1 MMKRNLNTSYR
12 LVWNEVLGA
21 FVVVSEL
28 AKAKGKR
35 STAVL
40 ALAVAGLVASPAALA
55 DDATD
60 NISTIVAG
68 DVASNTVISNHD
80 TQLVFGTAN
89 NTVINTGQEYGDDD
103 DANSGGQF
111 VQTGGVANQTT
122 INANGLQGVLTGGSA
137 TDTTVNSGAGQSVH
151 GQATN
156 TVLNSGAQWV
166 HSGGSV
172 FGTVINEGG
181 YQLVKAG
188 AQASGTVVNT
198 GAQGGPDAENSDGMF
213 VAGTATDTTINANGR
228 QIIAAGGLATST
240 VIKADGDQSVHGS
253 AINTLLEGGFQYVH
267 EGARAEGT
275 VISQNGWQVVKNGAT
290 ATDTT
295 ILNGTGTEVANG
307 NSASS
312 QSVQAGGSALNTTIG
327 DDSPSGELLTDL
339 SYQMVDGGRAEN
351 TTINNGGVQSVFA
364 GGTAIGSVVNRGGRL
379 EVSIWQDEPVA
390 GKTAV
395 AGSANNVTVEA
406 DGILS
411 VDAGTSATDVVIK
424 QGGALWAT
432 TDSTVTGTNSL
443 GDFFIDGTTHIA
455 TNVLLENGGRLDVP
469 GNGIA
474 DTTTVNQGGI
484 LAVATGGKAQNIVMH
499 DGGVLIADTGATV
512 SGTNTTGAFGID
524 GATGKA
530 SNLRLDNGS
539 QFTVLGNGS
548 ADNTTVGAGS
558 TLNVVQGGTLT
569 GTTTFGDGASLT
581 GSATNSGQ
589 LHFSNGN
596 AAISGS
602 VSGDGQLLKEG
613 NGTLTVSNGTLSQ
626 SQVTLNQGTL
636 ALNNAIINSDIIAQ
650 SGTQVRL
657 TGNSVMNGAID
668 PTDVT
673 LDSAASWNIQ
683 RGAAVKSV
691 LDNLDN
697 AGTISFTPA
706 TGSQFVPETLTVTN
720 LTGRNGTINMSIRL
734 DDPAFP
740 TDMLVIDGG
749 QATGKTWLNFTH
761 TGDAGLGLATTGNG
775 IKVVDAIN
783 GATTEAG
790 AFALGRKLQAGAY
803 NYTLSHGSADE
814 NWYLTS
820 EAGYRAEVAL
830 YASLFAQSMD
840 YDRALAGTYS
850 QRSSAVNDQGI
861 WGRIQ
866 GGHTG
871 RDGNGGI
878 AQGDTPE
885 SSGSYGF
892 MQLGGDLFKHDT
904 GTLSLTTGLYGAVG
918 QSSVDVKNDD
928 RSAAGSVRDTV
939 YSIGGYL
946 TAVHDASGLWADIVA
961 QGSRHS
967 LKANSSDNHFDT
979 DGTGWLASVETG
991 LPFNISQGLVLEPQ
1005 LQYVW
1010 QGLSLDDGHDN
1021 GGYVNFGDGSAQH
1034 VRAGIRFG
1042 SSSEMDFGQG
1052 TSAVTGFADSMKRS
1066 ASELPVNWWVR
1077 PSVIRTFSSDGD
1089 MSMGTATAGSNV
1101 SFTPSQKGTSLDL
1114 QAGIDARVR
1123 QNVTLGVQGGY
1134 TRSVSGNSVDG
1145 YNGQA
1150 TLKVT
1155 F

>member
-40 ALAVAGLVASPAALA
+40 ALAVAGLVASPSALA
-55 DDATD
+55 DDAPG
-60 NISTIVAG
+60 NISTVAAG

-80 TQLVFGTAN
+80 TQLVSGTAN
-89 NTVINTGQEYGDDD
+89 NTVINTGQEYGDDEE
-103 DANSGGQF
+103 ANSGGQF

-122 INANGLQGVLTGGSA
+122 INGNGLQGVLAGGSA
-137 TDTTVNSGAGQSVH
+137 TDTTVNSGGGQSVH
-151 GQATN
+151 GQATD
-156 TVLNSGAQWV
+156 TVLNGGAQWV
-166 HSGGSV
+166 HNGGSV
-172 FGTVINEGG
+172 SGTVINEGG

-188 AQASGTVVNT
+188 AQATGNVINT

-228 QIIAAGGLATST
+228 QIIAAGGLTTGT
-240 VIKADGDQSVHGS
+240 VIKAGGDQSVHGS
-253 AINTLLEGGFQYVH
+253 ANTTRLDGGNQYVH
-267 EGARAEGT
+267 AGASATDT
-275 VISQNGWQVVKNGAT
+275 VINAGGWQVVKSGAT
-290 ATDTT
+290 ADNTTVNTDGK
-295 ILNGTGTEVANG
+295 LQV
-307 NSASS
+307 S
-312 QSVQAGGSALNTTIG
+312 AGGNAT
-327 DDSPSGELLTDL
+327 
-339 SYQMVDGGRAEN
+339 
-351 TTINNGGVQSVFA
+351 
-364 GGTAIGSVVNRGGRL
+364 
-379 EVSIWQDEPVA
+379 
-390 GKTAV
+390 
-395 AGSANNVTVEA
+395 NVTQNTGGALVTN
-406 DGILS
+406 
-411 VDAGTSATDVVIK
+411 TSATV
-424 QGGALWAT
+424 
-432 TDSTVTGTNSL
+432 SGTNSL
-443 GDFFIDGTTHIA
+443 GNFSVDAATASA
-455 TNVLLENGGRLDVP
+455 TNVLLENGGRLDVL
-469 GNGIA
+469 GNGSA

-484 LAVATGGKAQNIVMH
+484 LAVSSGGKAQNIVIH

-512 SGTNTTGAFGID
+512 SGTNTSGAFGID

-558 TLNVVQGGTLT
+558 TLNVAQGGTLT
-569 GTTTFGDGASLT
+569 GTTSFGDGASLT
-581 GSATNSGQ
+581 GNATNSGQ
-589 LHFSNGN
+589 LYFNNGN
-596 AAISGS
+596 AAINGS

-613 NGTLTVSNGTLSQ
+613 TGTLTVSNGTLSQ
-626 SQVTLNQGTL
+626 SQVNLKQGAL

-673 LDSAASWNIQ
+673 LDSGARWNIQ

-691 LDNLDN
+691 LDKLDN
-697 AGTISFTPA
+697 AGTISFAPA
-706 TGSQFVPETLTVTN
+706 PANSPFVPETLTVTN
-720 LTGRNGTINMSIRL
+720 LTGRNGTINLSIRL
-734 DDPAFP
+734 DDPTFP
-740 TDMLVIDGG
+740 TDRLVIDGG
-749 QATGKTWLNFTH
+749 QATGKTWLNFTN

-775 IKVVDAIN
+775 IKVVEAIN

-814 NWYLTS
+814 NWYLSS

-830 YASLFAQSMD
+830 YSSLFAQSMD

-850 QRSSAVNDQGI
+850 QRSSAVNDQGF

-871 RDGNGGI
+871 HDGNGGI

-892 MQLGGDLFKHDT
+892 IQLGGDLFKHDT
-904 GTLSLTTGLYGAVG
+904 GTLSLTSGLYGAAG

-939 YSIGGYL
+939 YSLGGYL
-946 TAVHDASGLWADIVA
+946 TAVQDASGLWADVVA

-967 LKANSSDNHFDT
+967 LKASSADNRFET

-1010 QGLSLDDGHDN
+1010 QGLSLDNGHDN

-1034 VRAGIRFG
+1034 VRAGLRFG

-1052 TSAVTGFADSMKRS
+1052 TSTVAGLTDSMKHS
-1066 ASELPVNWWVR
+1066 TSEMPMNWWVR

-1101 SFTPSQKGTSLDL
+1101 SFTPSQDGTSLDL
-1114 QAGIDARVR
+1114 QAGIEARVR

-1134 TRSVSGNSVDG
+1134 TRSVSGNSAAG

-1150 TLKVT
+1150 TLKVA

>member
-55 DDATD
+55 DDAPG
-60 NISTIVAG
+60 NISTVAAG
-68 DVASNTVISNHD
+68 DVVNNAVISNHD
-80 TQLVFGTAN
+80 TQLVSGTAN
-89 NTVINTGQEYGDDD
+89 NTVINTGQEYGDDE

-111 VQTGGVANQTT
+111 VQSGGLANQTT
-122 INANGLQGVLTGGSA
+122 INDNGLQGVLSGGSA
-137 TDTTVNSGAGQSVH
+137 TDTTVNSGGGQSVH
-151 GQATN
+151 GQATD
-156 TVLNSGAQWV
+156 TVLNGGAQWV

-172 FGTVINEGG
+172 SGTVINAGG

-188 AQASGTVVNT
+188 AQATGTMVNT

-228 QIIAAGGLATST
+228 QIIAVGGLATGT
-240 VIKADGDQSVHGS
+240 VIKAGGDQSVHGS
-253 AINTLLEGGFQYVH
+253 AHTTRLDGGNQYVH
-267 EGARAEGT
+267 TGASAADT
-275 VISQNGWQVVKNGAT
+275 VINAGGWQVVKSGAT
-290 ATDTT
+290 ADNTT
-295 ILNGTGTEVANG
+295 VNADGKLQVN
-307 NSASS
+307 
-312 QSVQAGGSALNTTIG
+312 AGGNTTNV
-327 DDSPSGELLTDL
+327 T
-339 SYQMVDGGRAEN
+339 QN
-351 TTINNGGVQSVFA
+351 A
-364 GGTAIGSVVNRGGRL
+364 GGAL
-379 EVSIWQDEPVA
+379 
-390 GKTAV
+390 
-395 AGSANNVTVEA
+395 VTN
-406 DGILS
+406 
-411 VDAGTSATDVVIK
+411 TSATV
-424 QGGALWAT
+424 
-432 TDSTVTGTNSL
+432 SGTNSL
-443 GDFFIDGTTHIA
+443 GNFSVDAATASA
-455 TNVLLENGGRLDVP
+455 TNVLLENGGRLDVL
-469 GNGIA
+469 GNGSA

-512 SGTNTTGAFGID
+512 SGTNTSGAFGID
-524 GATGKA
+524 GVTGKA

-558 TLNVVQGGTLT
+558 TLNVAQGGTLT
-569 GTTTFGDGASLT
+569 GTTSFGDGASLT
-581 GSATNSGQ
+581 GNAINSGQ
-589 LHFSNGN
+589 LHFSTGNGQN
-596 AAISGS
+596 AVISGS
-602 VSGDGQLLKEG
+602 VSGDGQLLKDG
-613 NGTLTVSNGTLSQ
+613 DGTLTVSNGTLSQ

-673 LDSAASWNIQ
+673 LDSGARWNIQ

-697 AGTISFTPA
+697 AGTISFTPV
-706 TGSQFVPETLTVTN
+706 TGNPFVPETLTVTS
-720 LTGRNGTINMSIRL
+720 LTGRNGTINLSIRL
-734 DDPAFP
+734 DDPTFP

-749 QATGKTWLNFTH
+749 QATGKTWLNFTN
-761 TGDAGLGLATTGNG
+761 TGGAGLGLATTGNG
-775 IKVVDAIN
+775 IKVVEAIN

-814 NWYLTS
+814 NWYLSS

-840 YDRALAGTYS
+840 YDRTLAGTYN
-850 QRSSAVNDQGI
+850 QRSSAVNDQGL

-871 RDGNGGI
+871 HDGNGGI

-892 MQLGGDLFKHDT
+892 IQLGGDLFKHDT
-904 GTLSLTTGLYGAVG
+904 GTLLLTSGLYGAAG

-928 RSAAGSVRDTV
+928 RSAAGSLRDTV
-939 YSIGGYL
+939 YSLGGYL
-946 TAVHDASGLWADIVA
+946 TAVHDASGLWADVVA

-967 LKANSSDNHFDT
+967 LKASSADNRFET
-979 DGTGWLASVETG
+979 DGTGWLASLETG
-991 LPFNISQGLVLEPQ
+991 LPFNISQGLALEPQ

-1010 QGLSLDDGHDN
+1010 QGLSLDNGHDN

-1034 VRAGIRFG
+1034 VRAGLRFG

-1052 TSAVTGFADSMKRS
+1052 TSAVAGFADSMKHS
-1066 ASELPVNWWVR
+1066 VSELPVNWWVR
-1077 PSVIRTFSSDGD
+1077 PSVIRTFSSDGE

-1101 SFTPSQKGTSLDL
+1101 SFTPSQDGTSLDL
-1114 QAGIDARVR
+1114 QAGIEARIR
-1123 QNVTLGVQGGY
+1123 QNVKLGLQGGY
-1134 TRSVSGNSVDG
+1134 TRSVSGNSADG

-1150 TLKVT
+1150 TLKVA

>member
-55 DDATD
+55 DDAPGNTR
-60 NISTIVAG
+60 TVAAG
-68 DVASNTVISNHD
+68 EVVNGAVIGNHD
-80 TQLVFGTAN
+80 SQIVFGKT
-89 NTVINTGQEYGDDD
+89 NTVINTGLEFGADNDD
-103 DANSGGQF
+103 NSGGQW

-122 INANGLQGVLTGGSA
+122 INNSGLQGVLAGGSA
-137 TDTTVNSGAGQSVH
+137 TDTTVNSGGGQSVH
-151 GQATN
+151 GQASDT
-156 TVLNSGAQWV
+156 TLDGGTQWV
-166 HSGGSV
+166 HSGGITS
-172 FGTVINEGG
+172 GTIINKDGA
-181 YQLVKAG
+181 QLVKAG
-188 AQASGTVVNT
+188 AQATGSVVNT
-198 GAQGGPDAENSDGMF
+198 GAQGGPDAENNDGQW
-213 VAGTATDTTINANGR
+213 VAGTATDTTINNDGR
-228 QIIAAGGLATST
+228 QTIATGGLATGT
-240 VIKADGDQSVHGS
+240 VIKAGGDQSVHGS
-253 AINTLLEGGFQYVH
+253 ANTTRLDGGYQYVH
-267 EGARAEGT
+267 AGASASDT
-275 VISQNGWQVVKNGAT
+275 VINAGGWQVVKSGAT
-290 ATDTT
+290 ADNTT
-295 ILNGTGTEVANG
+295 VNADGKLQVG
-307 NSASS
+307 
-312 QSVQAGGSALNTTIG
+312 AGGNATNVT
-327 DDSPSGELLTDL
+327 
-339 SYQMVDGGRAEN
+339 QN
-351 TTINNGGVQSVFA
+351 A
-364 GGTAIGSVVNRGGRL
+364 GGAL
-379 EVSIWQDEPVA
+379 
-390 GKTAV
+390 
-395 AGSANNVTVEA
+395 VTN
-406 DGILS
+406 
-411 VDAGTSATDVVIK
+411 TSATV
-424 QGGALWAT
+424 
-432 TDSTVTGTNSL
+432 SGTNSL
-443 GDFFIDGTTHIA
+443 GNFSVDAANASA
-455 TNVLLENGGRLDVP
+455 TNVLLENGGRLDVL
-469 GNGIA
+469 GNGSA

-512 SGTNTTGAFGID
+512 SGTNTSGAFGID

-558 TLNVVQGGTLT
+558 TLNVAQGGTLT
-569 GTTTFGDGASLT
+569 GTTSFGDGASLT

-589 LHFSNGN
+589 LHFSTGNGQG

-602 VSGDGQLLKEG
+602 VSGEGQLLKDG
-613 NGTLTVSNGTLSQ
+613 DGTLTVSNGTLSQ
-626 SQVTLNQGTL
+626 SQVNLNQGTL

-657 TGNSVMNGAID
+657 TGNSVLNGAID

-673 LDSAASWNIQ
+673 LDSGASWNIQ

-697 AGTISFTPA
+697 AGTISFAPA
-706 TGSQFVPETLTVTN
+706 QANSPFVPETLTVTN
-720 LTGRNGTINMSIRL
+720 LTGRSGTMNLSIRL
-734 DDPAFP
+734 DDPTFP

-749 QATGKTWLNFTH
+749 QATGKTWLNFTN

-814 NWYLTS
+814 NWYLSS

-830 YASLFAQSMD
+830 YSSLFAQSMD

-850 QRSSAVNDQGI
+850 QRSSAVNDQGF

-871 RDGNGGI
+871 HDGNGGI

-892 MQLGGDLFKHDT
+892 IQLGGDLFKHDT
-904 GTLSLTTGLYGAVG
+904 GTLSLTSGLYGAAG

-939 YSIGGYL
+939 YSLGGYL
-946 TAVHDASGLWADIVA
+946 TAVQDASGLWADVVA

-967 LKANSSDNHFDT
+967 LKASSADNRFET

-1010 QGLSLDDGHDN
+1010 QGLSLDNGHDN

-1034 VRAGIRFG
+1034 VRAGLRFG

-1052 TSAVTGFADSMKRS
+1052 TSTVAGLTDSMKHS
-1066 ASELPVNWWVR
+1066 TSEMPMNWWVR

-1101 SFTPSQKGTSLDL
+1101 SFTPSQDGTSLDL
-1114 QAGIDARVR
+1114 QAGIEARVR

-1134 TRSVSGNSVDG
+1134 TRSVSGNSAAG

-1150 TLKVT
+1150 TLKVA

>member
-12 LVWNEVLGA
+12 LVWNEVLRA

-55 DDATD
+55 DEAPG
-60 NISTIVAG
+60 NISTVAAG
-68 DVASNTVISNHD
+68 GVASNAVIGNHD
-80 TQLVFGTAN
+80 TQLVIGTAN

-103 DANSGGQF
+103 DANRGGQF
-111 VQTGGVANQTT
+111 IQAGGVANQTT
-122 INANGLQGVLTGGSA
+122 INDNGLQGVLAGGSA
-137 TDTTVNSGAGQSVH
+137 TDTTVNSGGGQSVH
-151 GQATN
+151 GQAAD
-156 TVLNSGAQWV
+156 TVLNGGAQWV

-172 FGTVINEGG
+172 SGTVINEGG

-188 AQASGTVVNT
+188 AQATGTVVNT
-198 GAQGGPDAENSDGMF
+198 GAQNGPDAENSDGMF

-228 QIIAAGGLATST
+228 QIIAVGGLATGT
-240 VIKADGDQSVHGS
+240 VIKAGGDQSVHGS
-253 AINTLLEGGFQYVH
+253 ANTTRLDGGNQYVH
-267 EGARAEGT
+267 AGASATDT
-275 VISQNGWQVVKNGAT
+275 VINAGGWQVVKSGAT
-290 ATDTT
+290 ADNTTVNTDGK
-295 ILNGTGTEVANG
+295 LQVR
-307 NSASS
+307 
-312 QSVQAGGSALNTTIG
+312 AGGNATNVT
-327 DDSPSGELLTDL
+327 
-339 SYQMVDGGRAEN
+339 QN
-351 TTINNGGVQSVFA
+351 A
-364 GGTAIGSVVNRGGRL
+364 GGAL
-379 EVSIWQDEPVA
+379 
-390 GKTAV
+390 
-395 AGSANNVTVEA
+395 VTN
-406 DGILS
+406 
-411 VDAGTSATDVVIK
+411 TSATV
-424 QGGALWAT
+424 
-432 TDSTVTGTNSL
+432 SGTNSL
-443 GDFFIDGTTHIA
+443 GNFSVDAATASA
-455 TNVLLENGGRLDVP
+455 TNVLLENGGRLDVL
-469 GNGIA
+469 GNGSA

-484 LAVATGGKAQNIVMH
+484 LAVAIGGKAQNIVMR

-512 SGTNTTGAFGID
+512 SGTNTSGAFGID

-558 TLNVVQGGTLT
+558 TLNVAQGGTLT
-569 GTTTFGDGASLT
+569 GTTSFGDGASLT
-581 GSATNSGQ
+581 GNATNSGQ
-589 LHFSNGN
+589 LYFSTGHGQI
-596 AAISGS
+596 AVISGS
-602 VSGDGQLLKEG
+602 VSGDGQLLKDG
-613 NGTLTVSNGTLSQ
+613 DGTLTVSNGTLSQ
-626 SQVTLNQGTL
+626 SQINLNQGTL
-636 ALNNAIINSDIIAQ
+636 ALNNTIINSDIIAQ
-650 SGTQVRL
+650 FGTQVRL
-657 TGNSVMNGAID
+657 SGNSVMNGAID

-673 LDSAASWNIQ
+673 LDSGACWNIQ

-697 AGTISFTPA
+697 AGTISFAPA
-706 TGSQFVPETLTVTN
+706 PVNSLFVPETLTVTN
-720 LTGRNGTINMSIRL
+720 LTGRNGTINLSIRL
-734 DDPAFP
+734 DDPTFP

-749 QATGKTWLNFTH
+749 QAIGKTWLNFTNS
-761 TGDAGLGLATTGNG
+761 GNSGLGLATTGNG
-775 IKVVDAIN
+775 IKVVEAIN

-814 NWYLTS
+814 NWYLSS

-840 YDRALAGTYS
+840 YDRTLAGTYN
-850 QRSSAVNDQGI
+850 QRSSAVNDQGL

-871 RDGNGGI
+871 HDSNGGI
-878 AQGDTPE
+878 AHGDTPE

-892 MQLGGDLFKHDT
+892 IQLGGDLFKHDT
-904 GTLSLTTGLYGAVG
+904 GMLSLTSCLYGAAG

-928 RSAAGSVRDTV
+928 RSAAGRVRDTV
-939 YSIGGYL
+939 YSLGGYL
-946 TAVHDASGLWADIVA
+946 TAVHDTSGLWADVVA

-967 LKANSSDNHFDT
+967 LKASSADNRFDT
-979 DGTGWLASVETG
+979 DGTGWLASLETG
-991 LPFNISQGLVLEPQ
+991 LPFRVSQGLVLEPQ

-1010 QGLSLDDGHDN
+1010 QGLSLDNGHDN

-1034 VRAGIRFG
+1034 VRSGIRFG

-1066 ASELPVNWWVR
+1066 AGELPLNWWVR
-1077 PSVIRTFSSDGD
+1077 PSVIRTFSSDGE

-1101 SFTPSQKGTSLDL
+1101 SFTPSQDGTSLDL
-1114 QAGIDARVR
+1114 QAGIEARVR

-1134 TRSVSGNSVDG
+1134 TRSVSGNSADG
-1145 YNGQA
+1145 YNAQA
-1150 TLKVT
+1150 TLKVA

>member
-40 ALAVAGLVASPAALA
+40 ALALAVAGLVASPAALA
-55 DDATD
+55 DDAPGNTR
-60 NISTIVAG
+60 TVAADEVVNG
-68 DVASNTVISNHD
+68 AVIGNHD
-80 TQLVFGTAN
+80 SQIVFGKTN
-89 NTVINTGQEYGDDD
+89 NTVINTGLEFGADNDD
-103 DANSGGQF
+103 NSGGQW

-122 INANGLQGVLTGGSA
+122 INNSGLQGVLAGGSA
-137 TDTTVNSGAGQSVH
+137 TDTTVNSGGGQSVH
-151 GQATN
+151 GQASDT
-156 TVLNSGAQWV
+156 TLDGGTQWV
-166 HSGGSV
+166 HSGGITS
-172 FGTVINEGG
+172 GTIINKDGA
-181 YQLVKAG
+181 QLVKAG
-188 AQASGTVVNT
+188 AQATGSVVNT
-198 GAQGGPDAENSDGMF
+198 GAQGGPDAENNDGQW
-213 VAGTATDTTINANGR
+213 VAGTATDTTINNDGR
-228 QIIAAGGLATST
+228 QIIAAGGLTTGT
-240 VIKADGDQSVHGS
+240 VIKAGGDQSVHGS
-253 AINTLLEGGFQYVH
+253 ANTTRLDGGNQYVH
-267 EGARAEGT
+267 AGASATDT
-275 VISQNGWQVVKNGAT
+275 VINAGGWQVVKSGAT
-290 ATDTT
+290 ADNTTVNTDGK
-295 ILNGTGTEVANG
+295 LQV
-307 NSASS
+307 S
-312 QSVQAGGSALNTTIG
+312 AGGNAT
-327 DDSPSGELLTDL
+327 
-339 SYQMVDGGRAEN
+339 
-351 TTINNGGVQSVFA
+351 
-364 GGTAIGSVVNRGGRL
+364 
-379 EVSIWQDEPVA
+379 
-390 GKTAV
+390 
-395 AGSANNVTVEA
+395 NVTQNTGGALVTN
-406 DGILS
+406 
-411 VDAGTSATDVVIK
+411 TSATV
-424 QGGALWAT
+424 
-432 TDSTVTGTNSL
+432 SGTNSL
-443 GDFFIDGTTHIA
+443 GNFSVDAATASA
-455 TNVLLENGGRLDVP
+455 TNVLLENGGRLDVL
-469 GNGIA
+469 GNGSA

-484 LAVATGGKAQNIVMH
+484 LAVSSGGKAQNIVIH

-512 SGTNTTGAFGID
+512 SGTNTSGAFGID

-558 TLNVVQGGTLT
+558 TLNVAQGGTLT
-569 GTTTFGDGASLT
+569 GTTSFGDGASLT
-581 GSATNSGQ
+581 GNATNSGQ
-589 LHFSNGN
+589 LYFNNGN
-596 AAISGS
+596 AAINGS

-613 NGTLTVSNGTLSQ
+613 TGTLTVSNGTLSQ
-626 SQVTLNQGTL
+626 SQVNLKQGAL

-673 LDSAASWNIQ
+673 LDSGARWNIQ

-691 LDNLDN
+691 LDKLDN
-697 AGTISFTPA
+697 AGTISFAPA
-706 TGSQFVPETLTVTN
+706 PANSPFVPETLTVTN
-720 LTGRNGTINMSIRL
+720 LTGRNGTINLSIRL
-734 DDPAFP
+734 DDPTFP
-740 TDMLVIDGG
+740 TDRLVIDGG
-749 QATGKTWLNFTH
+749 QATGKTWLNFTN

-775 IKVVDAIN
+775 IKVVEAIN

-814 NWYLTS
+814 NWYLSS

-830 YASLFAQSMD
+830 YSSLFAQSMD

-850 QRSSAVNDQGI
+850 QRSSAVNDQGF

-871 RDGNGGI
+871 HDGNGGI

-892 MQLGGDLFKHDT
+892 IQLGGDLFKHDT
-904 GTLSLTTGLYGAVG
+904 GTLSLTSGLYGAAG

-939 YSIGGYL
+939 YSLGGYL
-946 TAVHDASGLWADIVA
+946 TAVQDASGLWADVVA

-967 LKANSSDNHFDT
+967 LKASSADNRFET

-1010 QGLSLDDGHDN
+1010 QGLSLDNGHDN

-1034 VRAGIRFG
+1034 VRAGLRFG

-1052 TSAVTGFADSMKRS
+1052 TSTVAGLTDSMKHS
-1066 ASELPVNWWVR
+1066 TSEMPMNWWVR

-1101 SFTPSQKGTSLDL
+1101 SFTPSQDGTSLDL
-1114 QAGIDARVR
+1114 QAGIEARVR

-1134 TRSVSGNSVDG
+1134 TRSVSGNSAAG

-1150 TLKVT
+1150 TLKVA

>member
-1 MMKRNLNTSYR
+1 MYTCFWSPSSDRDYLR
-12 LVWNEVLGA
+12 
-21 FVVVSEL
+21 
-28 AKAKGKR
+28 
-35 STAVL
+35 
-40 ALAVAGLVASPAALA
+40 VAAS
-55 DDATD
+55 
-60 NISTIVAG
+60 
-68 DVASNTVISNHD
+68 
-80 TQLVFGTAN
+80 GTASCL
-89 NTVINTGQEYGDDD
+89 
-103 DANSGGQF
+103 AS
-111 VQTGGVANQTT
+111 
-122 INANGLQGVLTGGSA
+122 
-137 TDTTVNSGAGQSVH
+137 DTTLDGG
-151 GQATN
+151 T
-156 TVLNSGAQWV
+156 QWV
-166 HSGGSV
+166 HSGGITS
-172 FGTVINEGG
+172 GTIINKDGA
-181 YQLVKAG
+181 QLVKAG
-188 AQASGTVVNT
+188 AQATGSVVNT
-198 GAQGGPDAENSDGMF
+198 GAQGGPDAENNDGQW
-213 VAGTATDTTINANGR
+213 VAGTATDTTINNDGR
-228 QIIAAGGLATST
+228 QTIATGGLATGT
-240 VIKADGDQSVHGS
+240 VIKAGGDQSVHGS
-253 AINTLLEGGFQYVH
+253 ANTTRLDGGYQYVH
-267 EGARAEGT
+267 AGASASDT
-275 VISQNGWQVVKNGAT
+275 VINAGGWQVVKSGAT
-290 ATDTT
+290 ADNTT
-295 ILNGTGTEVANG
+295 VNADGKLQVG
-307 NSASS
+307 
-312 QSVQAGGSALNTTIG
+312 AGGNATNVT
-327 DDSPSGELLTDL
+327 
-339 SYQMVDGGRAEN
+339 QN
-351 TTINNGGVQSVFA
+351 A
-364 GGTAIGSVVNRGGRL
+364 GGAL
-379 EVSIWQDEPVA
+379 
-390 GKTAV
+390 
-395 AGSANNVTVEA
+395 VTN
-406 DGILS
+406 
-411 VDAGTSATDVVIK
+411 TSATV
-424 QGGALWAT
+424 
-432 TDSTVTGTNSL
+432 SGTNSL
-443 GDFFIDGTTHIA
+443 GNFSVDAANASA
-455 TNVLLENGGRLDVP
+455 TNVLLENGGRLDVL
-469 GNGIA
+469 GNGSA

-512 SGTNTTGAFGID
+512 SGTNTSGAFGID

-558 TLNVVQGGTLT
+558 TLNVAQGGTLT
-569 GTTTFGDGASLT
+569 GTTSFGDGASLT

-589 LHFSNGN
+589 LHFSTGNGQG

-602 VSGDGQLLKEG
+602 VSGEGQLLKDG
-613 NGTLTVSNGTLSQ
+613 DGTLTVSNGTLSQ
-626 SQVTLNQGTL
+626 SQVNLNQGTL

-657 TGNSVMNGAID
+657 TGNSVLNGAID

-673 LDSAASWNIQ
+673 LDSGASWNIQ

-697 AGTISFTPA
+697 AGTISFAPA
-706 TGSQFVPETLTVTN
+706 QANSPFVPETLTVTN
-720 LTGRNGTINMSIRL
+720 LTGRSGTMNLSIRL
-734 DDPAFP
+734 DDPTFP

-749 QATGKTWLNFTH
+749 QATGKTWLNFTN

-814 NWYLTS
+814 NWYLSS

-830 YASLFAQSMD
+830 YSSLFAQSMD

-850 QRSSAVNDQGI
+850 QRSSAVNDQGF

-871 RDGNGGI
+871 HDGNGGI

-892 MQLGGDLFKHDT
+892 IQLGGDLFKHDT
-904 GTLSLTTGLYGAVG
+904 GTLSLTSGLYGAAG

-939 YSIGGYL
+939 YSLGGYL
-946 TAVHDASGLWADIVA
+946 TAVQDASGLWADVVA

-967 LKANSSDNHFDT
+967 LKASSADNRFET

-1010 QGLSLDDGHDN
+1010 QGLSLDNGHDN

-1034 VRAGIRFG
+1034 VRAGLRFG

-1052 TSAVTGFADSMKRS
+1052 TSTVAGLTDSMKHS
-1066 ASELPVNWWVR
+1066 TSEMPMNWWVR

-1101 SFTPSQKGTSLDL
+1101 SFTPSQDGTSLDL
-1114 QAGIDARVR
+1114 QAGIEARVR

-1134 TRSVSGNSVDG
+1134 TRSVSGNSAAG

-1150 TLKVT
+1150 TLKVA

>member
-55 DDATD
+55 DDAPGNTR
-60 NISTIVAG
+60 TVAAG
-68 DVASNTVISNHD
+68 EVVNGAVIGNHD
-80 TQLVFGTAN
+80 SQIVFGKTN
-89 NTVINTGQEYGDDD
+89 NTVINTGLEFGADNDD
-103 DANSGGQF
+103 NSGGQW

-122 INANGLQGVLTGGSA
+122 INNSGLQGVLAGGSA
-137 TDTTVNSGAGQSVH
+137 TDTTVNSGGGQSVH
-151 GQATN
+151 GQASDT
-156 TVLNSGAQWV
+156 TLDGGTQWV
-166 HSGGSV
+166 HSGGITS
-172 FGTVINEGG
+172 GTIINKDGA
-181 YQLVKAG
+181 QLVKAG
-188 AQASGTVVNT
+188 AQATGSVVNT
-198 GAQGGPDAENSDGMF
+198 GAQGGPDAENNDGQW
-213 VAGTATDTTINANGR
+213 VAGTATDTTINNDGR
-228 QIIAAGGLATST
+228 QIIAAGGLTTGT
-240 VIKADGDQSVHGS
+240 VIKAGGDQSVHGS
-253 AINTLLEGGFQYVH
+253 ANTTRLDGGNQYVH
-267 EGARAEGT
+267 AGASATDT
-275 VISQNGWQVVKNGAT
+275 VINAGGWQVVKSGAT
-290 ATDTT
+290 ADNTTVNTDGK
-295 ILNGTGTEVANG
+295 LQV
-307 NSASS
+307 S
-312 QSVQAGGSALNTTIG
+312 AGGNAT
-327 DDSPSGELLTDL
+327 
-339 SYQMVDGGRAEN
+339 
-351 TTINNGGVQSVFA
+351 
-364 GGTAIGSVVNRGGRL
+364 
-379 EVSIWQDEPVA
+379 
-390 GKTAV
+390 
-395 AGSANNVTVEA
+395 NVTQNTGGALVTN
-406 DGILS
+406 
-411 VDAGTSATDVVIK
+411 TSATV
-424 QGGALWAT
+424 
-432 TDSTVTGTNSL
+432 SGTNSL
-443 GDFFIDGTTHIA
+443 GNFSVDAATASA
-455 TNVLLENGGRLDVP
+455 TNVLLENGGRLDVL
-469 GNGIA
+469 GNGSA

-484 LAVATGGKAQNIVMH
+484 LAVSSGGKAQNIVIH

-512 SGTNTTGAFGID
+512 SGTNTSGAFGID

-558 TLNVVQGGTLT
+558 TLNVAQGGTLT
-569 GTTTFGDGASLT
+569 GTTSFGDGASLT
-581 GSATNSGQ
+581 GNATNSGQ
-589 LHFSNGN
+589 LYFNNGN
-596 AAISGS
+596 AAINGS

-613 NGTLTVSNGTLSQ
+613 TGTLTVSNGTLSQ
-626 SQVTLNQGTL
+626 SQVNLKQGAL

-673 LDSAASWNIQ
+673 LDSGARWNIQ

-691 LDNLDN
+691 LDKLDN
-697 AGTISFTPA
+697 AGTISFAPA
-706 TGSQFVPETLTVTN
+706 QANSPFVPETLTVTN
-720 LTGRNGTINMSIRL
+720 LTGRNGTINLSIRL
-734 DDPAFP
+734 DDPTFP
-740 TDMLVIDGG
+740 TDRLVIDGG
-749 QATGKTWLNFTH
+749 QATGKTWLNFTN

-775 IKVVDAIN
+775 IKVVEAIN

-814 NWYLTS
+814 NWYLSS

-830 YASLFAQSMD
+830 YSSLFAQSMD

-850 QRSSAVNDQGI
+850 QRSSAVNDQGF

-871 RDGNGGI
+871 HDGNGGI

-892 MQLGGDLFKHDT
+892 IQLGGDLFKHDT
-904 GTLSLTTGLYGAVG
+904 GTLSLTSGLYGAAG

-939 YSIGGYL
+939 YSLGGYL
-946 TAVHDASGLWADIVA
+946 TAVQDASGLWADVVA

-967 LKANSSDNHFDT
+967 LKASSADNRFET

-1010 QGLSLDDGHDN
+1010 QGLSLDNGHDN

-1034 VRAGIRFG
+1034 VRAGLRFG

-1052 TSAVTGFADSMKRS
+1052 TSAVAGFADSMKHS
-1066 ASELPVNWWVR
+1066 TSEMPMNWWVR

-1101 SFTPSQKGTSLDL
+1101 SFTPSQDGTSLDL
-1114 QAGIDARVR
+1114 QAGIEARVR

-1134 TRSVSGNSVDG
+1134 TRSVSGNSAAG

-1150 TLKVT
+1150 TLKVA

>member
-55 DDATD
+55 DDAPGNTR
-60 NISTIVAG
+60 TVAADEVVNG
-68 DVASNTVISNHD
+68 AVIGNHD
-80 TQLVFGTAN
+80 SQIVFGKTN
-89 NTVINTGQEYGDDD
+89 NTVINTGLEFGADNDD
-103 DANSGGQF
+103 NSGGQW

-122 INANGLQGVLTGGSA
+122 INNSGLQGVLAGGSA
-137 TDTTVNSGAGQSVH
+137 TDTTVNSGGGQSVH
-151 GQATN
+151 GQASDT
-156 TVLNSGAQWV
+156 TLDGGTQWV
-166 HSGGSV
+166 HSGGITS
-172 FGTVINEGG
+172 GTIINKDGA
-181 YQLVKAG
+181 QLVKAG
-188 AQASGTVVNT
+188 AQATGSVVNT
-198 GAQGGPDAENSDGMF
+198 GAQGGPDAENNDGQW
-213 VAGTATDTTINANGR
+213 VAGTATDTTINNDGR
-228 QIIAAGGLATST
+228 QIIAAGGLTTGT
-240 VIKADGDQSVHGS
+240 VIKAGGDQSVHGS
-253 AINTLLEGGFQYVH
+253 ANTTRLDGGNQYVH
-267 EGARAEGT
+267 AGASATDT
-275 VISQNGWQVVKNGAT
+275 VINAGGWQVVKSGAT
-290 ATDTT
+290 ADNTTVNTDGK
-295 ILNGTGTEVANG
+295 LQV
-307 NSASS
+307 S
-312 QSVQAGGSALNTTIG
+312 AGGNAT
-327 DDSPSGELLTDL
+327 
-339 SYQMVDGGRAEN
+339 
-351 TTINNGGVQSVFA
+351 
-364 GGTAIGSVVNRGGRL
+364 
-379 EVSIWQDEPVA
+379 
-390 GKTAV
+390 
-395 AGSANNVTVEA
+395 NVTQNTGGALVTN
-406 DGILS
+406 
-411 VDAGTSATDVVIK
+411 TSATV
-424 QGGALWAT
+424 
-432 TDSTVTGTNSL
+432 SGTNSL
-443 GDFFIDGTTHIA
+443 GNFSVDAATASA
-455 TNVLLENGGRLDVP
+455 TNVLLENGGRLDVL
-469 GNGIA
+469 GNGSA

-484 LAVATGGKAQNIVMH
+484 LAVSSGGKAQNIVIH

-512 SGTNTTGAFGID
+512 SGTNTSGAFGID

-558 TLNVVQGGTLT
+558 TLNVAQGGTLT
-569 GTTTFGDGASLT
+569 GTTSFGDGASLT
-581 GSATNSGQ
+581 GNATNSGQ
-589 LHFSNGN
+589 LYFNNGN
-596 AAISGS
+596 AAINGS

-613 NGTLTVSNGTLSQ
+613 TGTLTVSNGTLSQ
-626 SQVTLNQGTL
+626 SQVNLKQGAL

-673 LDSAASWNIQ
+673 LDSGARWNIQ

-691 LDNLDN
+691 LDKLDN
-697 AGTISFTPA
+697 AGTISFAPA
-706 TGSQFVPETLTVTN
+706 PANSPFVPETLTVTN
-720 LTGRNGTINMSIRL
+720 LTGRNGTINLSIRL
-734 DDPAFP
+734 DDPTFP
-740 TDMLVIDGG
+740 TDRLVIDGG
-749 QATGKTWLNFTH
+749 QATGKTWLNFTN

-775 IKVVDAIN
+775 IKVVEAIN

-814 NWYLTS
+814 NWYLSS

-830 YASLFAQSMD
+830 YSSLFAQSMD

-850 QRSSAVNDQGI
+850 QRSSAVNDQGF

-871 RDGNGGI
+871 HDGNGGI

-892 MQLGGDLFKHDT
+892 IQLGGDLFKHDT
-904 GTLSLTTGLYGAVG
+904 GTLSLTSGLYGAAG

-939 YSIGGYL
+939 YSLGGYL
-946 TAVHDASGLWADIVA
+946 TAVQDASGLWADVVA

-967 LKANSSDNHFDT
+967 LKASSADNRFET

-1010 QGLSLDDGHDN
+1010 QGLSLDNGHDN

-1034 VRAGIRFG
+1034 VRAGLRFG

-1052 TSAVTGFADSMKRS
+1052 TSTVAGLTDSMKHS
-1066 ASELPVNWWVR
+1066 TSEMPMNWWVR

-1101 SFTPSQKGTSLDL
+1101 SFTPSQDGTSLDL
-1114 QAGIDARVR
+1114 QAGIEARVR

-1134 TRSVSGNSVDG
+1134 TRSVSGNSAAG

-1150 TLKVT
+1150 TLKVA

>member
-55 DDATD
+55 DDAPGNTR
-60 NISTIVAG
+60 TVAAG
-68 DVASNTVISNHD
+68 EVVNGAVIGNHD
-80 TQLVFGTAN
+80 SQIVFGKTN
-89 NTVINTGQEYGDDD
+89 NTVINTGLEFGADNDD
-103 DANSGGQF
+103 NSGGQW

-122 INANGLQGVLTGGSA
+122 INNSGLQGVLAGGSA
-137 TDTTVNSGAGQSVH
+137 TDTTVNSGGGQSVH
-151 GQATN
+151 GQASDT
-156 TVLNSGAQWV
+156 TLDGGTQWV
-166 HSGGSV
+166 HSGGITS
-172 FGTVINEGG
+172 GTIINKDGA
-181 YQLVKAG
+181 QLVKAG
-188 AQASGTVVNT
+188 AQATGSVVNT
-198 GAQGGPDAENSDGMF
+198 GAQGGPDAENNDGQW
-213 VAGTATDTTINANGR
+213 VAGTATDTTINNDGR
-228 QIIAAGGLATST
+228 QIIAAGGLTTGT
-240 VIKADGDQSVHGS
+240 VIKAGGDQSVHGS
-253 AINTLLEGGFQYVH
+253 ANTTRLDGGYQYVH
-267 EGARAEGT
+267 AGASASDT
-275 VISQNGWQVVKNGAT
+275 VINAGGWQVVKSGAT
-290 ATDTT
+290 ADNTT
-295 ILNGTGTEVANG
+295 VNADGKLQVG
-307 NSASS
+307 
-312 QSVQAGGSALNTTIG
+312 AGGNATNVT
-327 DDSPSGELLTDL
+327 
-339 SYQMVDGGRAEN
+339 QN
-351 TTINNGGVQSVFA
+351 A
-364 GGTAIGSVVNRGGRL
+364 GGAL
-379 EVSIWQDEPVA
+379 
-390 GKTAV
+390 
-395 AGSANNVTVEA
+395 VTN
-406 DGILS
+406 
-411 VDAGTSATDVVIK
+411 TSATV
-424 QGGALWAT
+424 
-432 TDSTVTGTNSL
+432 SGTNSL
-443 GDFFIDGTTHIA
+443 GNFSVDAANASA
-455 TNVLLENGGRLDVP
+455 TNVLLENGGRLDVL
-469 GNGIA
+469 GNGSA

-512 SGTNTTGAFGID
+512 SGTNTSGAFGID

-558 TLNVVQGGTLT
+558 TLNVAQGGTLT
-569 GTTTFGDGASLT
+569 GTTSFGDGASLT

-589 LHFSNGN
+589 LHFSTGNGQG

-602 VSGDGQLLKEG
+602 VSGEGQLLKDG
-613 NGTLTVSNGTLSQ
+613 DGTLTVSNGTLSQ
-626 SQVTLNQGTL
+626 SQVNLNQGTL

-657 TGNSVMNGAID
+657 TGNSVLNGAID

-673 LDSAASWNIQ
+673 LDSGASWNIQ

-697 AGTISFTPA
+697 AGTISFAPA
-706 TGSQFVPETLTVTN
+706 QANSPFVPETLTVTN
-720 LTGRNGTINMSIRL
+720 LTGRSGTMNLSIRL
-734 DDPAFP
+734 DDPTFP

-749 QATGKTWLNFTH
+749 QATGKTWLNFTN
-761 TGDAGLGLATTGNG
+761 TGDTGLGLTTTGNG

-814 NWYLTS
+814 NWYLSS

-830 YASLFAQSMD
+830 YSSLFAQSMD

-850 QRSSAVNDQGI
+850 QRSSAVNDQGF

-871 RDGNGGI
+871 HDGNGGI

-892 MQLGGDLFKHDT
+892 IQLGGDLFKHDT
-904 GTLSLTTGLYGAVG
+904 GTLSLTSGLYGAAG

-939 YSIGGYL
+939 YSLGGYL
-946 TAVHDASGLWADIVA
+946 TAVQDASGLWADVVA

-967 LKANSSDNHFDT
+967 LKASSADNRFET

-1010 QGLSLDDGHDN
+1010 QGLSLDNGHDN

-1034 VRAGIRFG
+1034 VRAGLRFG

-1052 TSAVTGFADSMKRS
+1052 TSTVAGLTDSMKHS
-1066 ASELPVNWWVR
+1066 TSEMPMNWWVR

-1101 SFTPSQKGTSLDL
+1101 SFTPSQDGTSLDL
-1114 QAGIDARVR
+1114 QAGIEARVR

-1134 TRSVSGNSVDG
+1134 TRSVSGNSAAG

-1150 TLKVT
+1150 TLKVA

>member
-12 LVWNEVLGA
+12 LVWNEVLGV

-40 ALAVAGLVASPAALA
+40 ALAVAGLVASPSALA
-55 DDATD
+55 DDAPG
-60 NISTIVAG
+60 NISTVAVAAG

-80 TQLVFGTAN
+80 TQLVSGTAN
-89 NTVINTGQEYGDDD
+89 NTVINTGQEYGDDEE
-103 DANSGGQF
+103 ANSGGQF

-122 INANGLQGVLTGGSA
+122 INGNGLQGVLAGGSA
-137 TDTTVNSGAGQSVH
+137 TDTTVNSGGGQSVH
-151 GQATN
+151 GQATD
-156 TVLNSGAQWV
+156 TVLNGGAQWV
-166 HSGGSV
+166 HNGGSV
-172 FGTVINEGG
+172 SGTVINEGG

-188 AQASGTVVNT
+188 AQATGNVINT

-228 QIIAAGGLATST
+228 QIIAAGGLTTGT
-240 VIKADGDQSVHGS
+240 VIKAGGDQSVHGS
-253 AINTLLEGGFQYVH
+253 ANTTRLDGGNQYVH
-267 EGARAEGT
+267 AGASATDT
-275 VISQNGWQVVKNGAT
+275 VINAGGWQVVKSGAT
-290 ATDTT
+290 ADNTTVNTDGK
-295 ILNGTGTEVANG
+295 LQV
-307 NSASS
+307 S
-312 QSVQAGGSALNTTIG
+312 AGGNAT
-327 DDSPSGELLTDL
+327 
-339 SYQMVDGGRAEN
+339 
-351 TTINNGGVQSVFA
+351 
-364 GGTAIGSVVNRGGRL
+364 
-379 EVSIWQDEPVA
+379 
-390 GKTAV
+390 
-395 AGSANNVTVEA
+395 NVTQNTGGALVTN
-406 DGILS
+406 
-411 VDAGTSATDVVIK
+411 TSATV
-424 QGGALWAT
+424 
-432 TDSTVTGTNSL
+432 SGTNSL
-443 GDFFIDGTTHIA
+443 GNFSVDAATASA
-455 TNVLLENGGRLDVP
+455 TNVLLENGGRLDVL
-469 GNGIA
+469 GNGSA

-484 LAVATGGKAQNIVMH
+484 LAVSSGGKAQNIVIH
-499 DGGVLIADTGATV
+499 DGGVLIADTDATV
-512 SGTNTTGAFGID
+512 SGTNTSGAFGID

-558 TLNVVQGGTLT
+558 TLNVAQGGTLT
-569 GTTTFGDGASLT
+569 GTTSFGDGASLT
-581 GSATNSGQ
+581 GNATNSGQ
-589 LHFSNGN
+589 LYFNNGN
-596 AAISGS
+596 AAINGS

-613 NGTLTVSNGTLSQ
+613 TGTLTVSNGTLSQ
-626 SQVTLNQGTL
+626 SQVNLKQGAL

-673 LDSAASWNIQ
+673 LDSGARWNIQ

-691 LDNLDN
+691 LDKLDN
-697 AGTISFTPA
+697 AGTISFAPA
-706 TGSQFVPETLTVTN
+706 PANSPFVPETLTVTN
-720 LTGRNGTINMSIRL
+720 LTGRNGTINLSIRL
-734 DDPAFP
+734 DDPTFP
-740 TDMLVIDGG
+740 TDRLVIDGG
-749 QATGKTWLNFTH
+749 QATGKTWLNFTN

-775 IKVVDAIN
+775 IKVVEAIN

-814 NWYLTS
+814 NWYLSS

-830 YASLFAQSMD
+830 YSSLFAQSMD

-850 QRSSAVNDQGI
+850 QRSSAVNDQGF

-871 RDGNGGI
+871 HDGNGGI

-892 MQLGGDLFKHDT
+892 IQLGGDLFKHDT
-904 GTLSLTTGLYGAVG
+904 GTLSLTSGLYGAAG

-939 YSIGGYL
+939 YSLGGYL
-946 TAVHDASGLWADIVA
+946 TAVQDASGLWADVVA

-967 LKANSSDNHFDT
+967 LKASSADNRFET

-1010 QGLSLDDGHDN
+1010 QGLSLDNGHDN

-1034 VRAGIRFG
+1034 VRAGLRFG

-1052 TSAVTGFADSMKRS
+1052 TSTVAGLTDSMKHS
-1066 ASELPVNWWVR
+1066 TSEMPMNWWVR

-1101 SFTPSQKGTSLDL
+1101 SFTPSQDGTSLDL
-1114 QAGIDARVR
+1114 QAGIEARVR

-1134 TRSVSGNSVDG
+1134 TRSVSGNSAAG

-1150 TLKVT
+1150 TLKVA

>member
-12 LVWNEVLGA
+12 LVWNEVLRA

-35 STAVL
+35 STTVL
-40 ALAVAGLVASPAALA
+40 ALAVSGLVASPAALA
-55 DDATD
+55 DDAPG
-60 NISTIVAG
+60 NISTVAAG
-68 DVASNTVISNHD
+68 DVASNAVISNHD

-111 VQTGGVANQTT
+111 IQAGGVANQTT
-122 INANGLQGVLTGGSA
+122 INANGLQGVLAGGSA
-137 TDTTVNSGAGQSVH
+137 TDTTINSGGGQSVH
-151 GQATN
+151 GQATD
-156 TVLNSGAQWV
+156 TVLNGGAQWV

-172 FGTVINEGG
+172 SGTVINEGG

-188 AQASGTVVNT
+188 AQVTVTVINT

-228 QIIAAGGLATST
+228 QIIAVGGLATGT
-240 VIKADGDQSVHGS
+240 VIKAGGDQSVHGS
-253 AINTLLEGGFQYVH
+253 AHTTRLDGGYQYVH
-267 EGARAEGT
+267 DGASATDT
-275 VISQNGWQVVKNGAT
+275 VINAGGWQVVQSGAT
-290 ATDTT
+290 AD
-295 ILNGTGTEVANG
+295 
-307 NSASS
+307 
-312 QSVQAGGSALNTTIG
+312 NTT
-327 DDSPSGELLTDL
+327 
-339 SYQMVDGGRAEN
+339 VNADGKLQVN
-351 TTINNGGVQSVFA
+351 A
-364 GGTAIGSVVNRGGRL
+364 GGTA
-379 EVSIWQDEPVA
+379 
-390 GKTAV
+390 T
-395 AGSANNVTVEA
+395 NVTQN
-406 DGILS
+406 
-411 VDAGTSATDVVIK
+411 AGGALVTNTSATV
-424 QGGALWAT
+424 
-432 TDSTVTGTNSL
+432 SGTNSL
-443 GDFFIDGTTHIA
+443 GNFSVDAATASA
-455 TNVLLENGGRLDVP
+455 TNVLLENGGRLDVL
-469 GNGIA
+469 GNGSA

-512 SGTNTTGAFGID
+512 SGTNTSGAFGID

-558 TLNVVQGGTLT
+558 TLNVAQGGTLT

-581 GSATNSGQ
+581 GDATNNGQ
-589 LHFSNGN
+589 LCFSNGN
-596 AAISGS
+596 AAINGS

-613 NGTLTVSNGTLSQ
+613 TGTLTVSNGTLSQ

-657 TGNSVMNGAID
+657 TGNAVMNGAID

-673 LDSAASWNIQ
+673 LDSGAHWNIQ

-697 AGTISFTPA
+697 AGTISFAPA
-706 TGSQFVPETLTVTN
+706 PENGSFAPETLTVTN
-720 LTGRNGTINMSIRL
+720 LTGRNGTLNLSIRL
-734 DDPAFP
+734 DDPTFP

-749 QATGKTWLNFTH
+749 QATGKTWLNFTSA
-761 TGDAGLGLATTGNG
+761 GGAGLGLATTGNG
-775 IKVVDAIN
+775 IKVVEAIN
-783 GATTEAG
+783 GATTKAG

-803 NYTLSHGSADE
+803 NYTLNHGSADE
-814 NWYLTS
+814 NWYLS
-820 EAGYRAEVAL
+820 SDAGYRAEVAL

-840 YDRALAGTYS
+840 YDRTLAGTYN
-850 QRSSAVNDQGI
+850 QRSSAVNDQGL

-871 RDGNGGI
+871 HDSNGGI

-892 MQLGGDLFKHDT
+892 IQLGGDLFKHDT
-904 GTLSLTTGLYGAVG
+904 GTLSLTSGLYGAAG
-918 QSSVDVKNDD
+918 QSSVDVKIDD

-939 YSIGGYL
+939 YSLGGYL
-946 TAVHDASGLWADIVA
+946 TAVNDTSGLWADVVA

-967 LKANSSDNHFDT
+967 LKASSADNRFDT
-979 DGTGWLASVETG
+979 DGTGWLASLETG

-1010 QGLSLDDGHDN
+1010 QGLSLDNGRDN

-1034 VRAGIRFG
+1034 VRAGLRFG
-1042 SSSEMDFGQG
+1042 SSSEIDFGHG
-1052 TSAVTGFADSMKRS
+1052 NSAVAGFADSMKRS
-1066 ASELPVNWWVR
+1066 AGEMPVNWWVR
-1077 PSVIRTFSSDGD
+1077 PSFIHTFSSDGD

-1101 SFTPSQKGTSLDL
+1101 SFTPSQDGTSLDL

-1123 QNVTLGVQGGY
+1123 QNVTLGLQGGY
-1134 TRSVSGNSVDG
+1134 TRSVSGNSANG

-1150 TLKVT
+1150 TLKVA

>member
-1 MMKRNLNTSYR
+1 MKRNLNTSYR

-21 FVVVSEL
+21 FIVVSEL

-35 STAVL
+35 TGSVL

-55 DDATD
+55 DDAPG
-60 NISTIVAG
+60 NISTIAAG
-68 DVASNTVISNHD
+68 DVVHNAVISNHD

-111 VQTGGVANQTT
+111 VQAGGVANQTI
-122 INANGLQGVLTGGSA
+122 INDNGLQGVLAGGSA
-137 TDTTVNSGAGQSVH
+137 TDTAVNSGGGQSVH
-151 GQATN
+151 GQATD
-156 TVLNSGAQWV
+156 TVLNGGAQWI

-172 FGTVINEGG
+172 SGTVINAGG
-181 YQLVKAG
+181 YQMVKAG
-188 AQASGTVVNT
+188 AQATGTVVNT

-228 QIIAAGGLATST
+228 QIIAVGGLASGT
-240 VIKADGDQSVHGS
+240 VIKVGGDQSVHGS
-253 AINTLLEGGFQYVH
+253 ANTTRLDGGNQYVH
-267 EGARAEGT
+267 AGASATDT
-275 VISQNGWQVVKNGAT
+275 VINAGGWQVVKSGAT
-290 ATDTT
+290 ADNTT
-295 ILNGTGTEVANG
+295 VNADGKLQV
-307 NSASS
+307 S
-312 QSVQAGGSALNTTIG
+312 AGGNATNVT
-327 DDSPSGELLTDL
+327 
-339 SYQMVDGGRAEN
+339 QN
-351 TTINNGGVQSVFA
+351 A
-364 GGTAIGSVVNRGGRL
+364 GGALVTNTSAT
-379 EVSIWQDEPVA
+379 VS
-390 GKTAV
+390 GTN
-395 AGSANNVTVEA
+395 GLGNF
-406 DGILS
+406 S
-411 VDAGTSATDVVIK
+411 VDAAT
-424 QGGALWAT
+424 A
-432 TDSTVTGTNSL
+432 S
-443 GDFFIDGTTHIA
+443 A
-455 TNVLLENGGRLDVP
+455 TNVLLENGGRLDVL
-469 GNGIA
+469 GNGSA
-474 DTTTVNQGGI
+474 DTTTVNQGGV

-512 SGTNTTGAFGID
+512 SGTNTSGAFGID

-558 TLNVVQGGTLT
+558 TLNVAQGGTLT
-569 GTTTFGDGASLT
+569 GATTFSNGASLT
-581 GSATNSGQ
+581 GEATNSGQ
-589 LHFSNGN
+589 LHFSTGNGQN

-602 VSGDGQLLKEG
+602 VSGDGQLLKDG
-613 NGTLTVSNGTLSQ
+613 DGILTVSNGTLSQ

-636 ALNNAIINSDIIAQ
+636 ALDNAIINSDIIAQ

-673 LDSAASWNIQ
+673 LDSKANWNIQ

-706 TGSQFVPETLTVTN
+706 TGSQFAPETLTVTN
-720 LTGRNGTINMSIRL
+720 LTGRNGTLNLSIRL
-734 DDPAFP
+734 DDPTFP

-749 QATGKTWLNFTH
+749 QATGKTWLNFTN
-761 TGDAGLGLATTGNG
+761 TGDAGLGLAIIGNG

-803 NYTLSHGSADE
+803 NYTLNHGSADE

-850 QRSSAVNDQGI
+850 QRSSAVSDQGL

-871 RDGNGGI
+871 HGNNGGI
-878 AQGDTPE
+878 AKGDTPE

-892 MQLGGDLFKHDT
+892 IQLGSDLLKT
-904 GTLSLTTGLYGAVG
+904 SGGPVSLTAGVYGAAG
-918 QSSVDVKNDD
+918 QSSMDVKNDD
-928 RSAAGSVRDTV
+928 RSAAGSVRDSV
-939 YSIGGYL
+939 YSLGGYL
-946 TAVHDASGLWADIVA
+946 TAVHETSGLWADVLA

-967 LKANSSDNHFDT
+967 LKASSDDNRLDT
-979 DGTGWLASVETG
+979 RGTGWLASLETG

-1010 QGLSLDDGHDN
+1010 QGLSLDNGHDN

-1052 TSAVTGFADSMKRS
+1052 TSAVAGFADSMKCS
-1066 ASELPVNWWVR
+1066 VSELPVNWWVR

-1089 MSMGTATAGSNV
+1089 LSMGTATAGSNV
-1101 SFTPSQKGTSLDL
+1101 SFSPSQDGTSVDL
-1114 QAGIDARVR
+1114 QAGIEALVR
-1123 QNVTLGVQGGY
+1123 QNVTLGLQGGY
-1134 TRSVSGNSVDG
+1134 TRSVSGNSSDG

-1150 TLKVT
+1150 SLKVA

>member
-1 MMKRNLNTSYR
+1 MKRNLNTSYR

-40 ALAVAGLVASPAALA
+40 ALAVAGLVASPSALA
-55 DDATD
+55 DDAPG
-60 NISTIVAG
+60 NISTVAVAAG

-80 TQLVFGTAN
+80 TQLVSGTAN
-89 NTVINTGQEYGDDD
+89 NTVINTGQEYGDDEE
-103 DANSGGQF
+103 ANSGGQF

-122 INANGLQGVLTGGSA
+122 INGNGLQGVLAGGSA
-137 TDTTVNSGAGQSVH
+137 TDTTVNSGGGQSVH
-151 GQATN
+151 GQATD
-156 TVLNSGAQWV
+156 TVLNGGAQWV
-166 HSGGSV
+166 HNGGSV
-172 FGTVINEGG
+172 SGTVINEGG

-188 AQASGTVVNT
+188 AQATGNVINT

-228 QIIAAGGLATST
+228 QIIAAGGLTTGT
-240 VIKADGDQSVHGS
+240 VIKAGGDQSVHGS
-253 AINTLLEGGFQYVH
+253 ANTTRLDGGNQYVH
-267 EGARAEGT
+267 AGASATDT
-275 VISQNGWQVVKNGAT
+275 VINAGGWQVVKSGAT
-290 ATDTT
+290 ADNTTVNTDGK
-295 ILNGTGTEVANG
+295 LQV
-307 NSASS
+307 S
-312 QSVQAGGSALNTTIG
+312 AGGNAT
-327 DDSPSGELLTDL
+327 
-339 SYQMVDGGRAEN
+339 
-351 TTINNGGVQSVFA
+351 
-364 GGTAIGSVVNRGGRL
+364 
-379 EVSIWQDEPVA
+379 
-390 GKTAV
+390 
-395 AGSANNVTVEA
+395 NVTQNTGGALVTN
-406 DGILS
+406 
-411 VDAGTSATDVVIK
+411 TSATV
-424 QGGALWAT
+424 
-432 TDSTVTGTNSL
+432 SGTNSL
-443 GDFFIDGTTHIA
+443 GNFSVDAATASA
-455 TNVLLENGGRLDVP
+455 TNVLLENGGRLDVL
-469 GNGIA
+469 GNGSA

-484 LAVATGGKAQNIVMH
+484 LAVSSGGKAQNIVIH

-512 SGTNTTGAFGID
+512 SGTNTSGAFGID

-558 TLNVVQGGTLT
+558 TLNVAQGGTLT
-569 GTTTFGDGASLT
+569 GTTSFGDGASLT
-581 GSATNSGQ
+581 GNATNSGQ
-589 LHFSNGN
+589 LYFNNGN
-596 AAISGS
+596 AAINGS

-613 NGTLTVSNGTLSQ
+613 TGTLTVSNGTLSQ
-626 SQVTLNQGTL
+626 SQVNLKQGAL

-673 LDSAASWNIQ
+673 LDSGARWNIQ

-691 LDNLDN
+691 LDKLDN
-697 AGTISFTPA
+697 AGTISFAPA
-706 TGSQFVPETLTVTN
+706 PANSPFVPETLTVTN
-720 LTGRNGTINMSIRL
+720 LTGRNGTINLSIRL
-734 DDPAFP
+734 DDPTFP
-740 TDMLVIDGG
+740 TDRLVIDGG
-749 QATGKTWLNFTH
+749 QATGKTWLNFTN

-775 IKVVDAIN
+775 IKVVEAIN

-814 NWYLTS
+814 NWYLSS

-830 YASLFAQSMD
+830 YSSLFAQSMD

-850 QRSSAVNDQGI
+850 QRSSAVNDQGF

-871 RDGNGGI
+871 HDGNGGI

-892 MQLGGDLFKHDT
+892 IQLGGDLFKHDT
-904 GTLSLTTGLYGAVG
+904 GTLSLTSGLYGAAG

-939 YSIGGYL
+939 YSLGGYL
-946 TAVHDASGLWADIVA
+946 TAVQDASGLWADVVA

-967 LKANSSDNHFDT
+967 LKASSADNRFET

-1010 QGLSLDDGHDN
+1010 QGLSLDNGHDN

-1034 VRAGIRFG
+1034 VRAGLRFG

-1052 TSAVTGFADSMKRS
+1052 TSTVAGLTDSMKHS
-1066 ASELPVNWWVR
+1066 TSEMPMNWWVR

-1101 SFTPSQKGTSLDL
+1101 SFTPSQDGTSLDL
-1114 QAGIDARVR
+1114 QAGIEARVR

-1134 TRSVSGNSVDG
+1134 TRSVSGNSAAG

-1150 TLKVT
+1150 TLKVA

>member
-1 MMKRNLNTSYR
+1 MKRNLNTSYR

-40 ALAVAGLVASPAALA
+40 ALAVAGLVASPSALA
-55 DDATD
+55 DDAPG
-60 NISTIVAG
+60 NISTVAAG

-80 TQLVFGTAN
+80 TQLVSGTAN
-89 NTVINTGQEYGDDD
+89 NTVINTGQEYGDDEE
-103 DANSGGQF
+103 ANSGGQF

-122 INANGLQGVLTGGSA
+122 INGNGLQGVLAGGSA
-137 TDTTVNSGAGQSVH
+137 TDTTVNSGGGQSVH
-151 GQATN
+151 GQATD
-156 TVLNSGAQWV
+156 TVLNGGAQWV
-166 HSGGSV
+166 HNGGSV
-172 FGTVINEGG
+172 SGTVINEGG

-188 AQASGTVVNT
+188 AQATGNVINT

-228 QIIAAGGLATST
+228 QIIAAGGLTTGT
-240 VIKADGDQSVHGS
+240 VIKAGGDQSVHGS
-253 AINTLLEGGFQYVH
+253 ANTTRLDGGNQYVH
-267 EGARAEGT
+267 AGASATDT
-275 VISQNGWQVVKNGAT
+275 VINAGGWQVVKSGAT
-290 ATDTT
+290 ADNTTVNTDGK
-295 ILNGTGTEVANG
+295 LQV
-307 NSASS
+307 S
-312 QSVQAGGSALNTTIG
+312 AGGNAT
-327 DDSPSGELLTDL
+327 
-339 SYQMVDGGRAEN
+339 
-351 TTINNGGVQSVFA
+351 
-364 GGTAIGSVVNRGGRL
+364 
-379 EVSIWQDEPVA
+379 
-390 GKTAV
+390 
-395 AGSANNVTVEA
+395 NVTQNTGGALVTN
-406 DGILS
+406 
-411 VDAGTSATDVVIK
+411 TSATV
-424 QGGALWAT
+424 
-432 TDSTVTGTNSL
+432 SGTNSL
-443 GDFFIDGTTHIA
+443 GNFSVDAATASA
-455 TNVLLENGGRLDVP
+455 TNVLLENGGRLDVL
-469 GNGIA
+469 GNGSA

-484 LAVATGGKAQNIVMH
+484 LAVSSGGKAQNIVIH

-512 SGTNTTGAFGID
+512 SGTNTSGAFGID

-558 TLNVVQGGTLT
+558 TLNVAQGGTLT
-569 GTTTFGDGASLT
+569 GTTSFGDGASLT
-581 GSATNSGQ
+581 GNATNSGQ
-589 LHFSNGN
+589 LYFNNGN
-596 AAISGS
+596 AAINGS

-613 NGTLTVSNGTLSQ
+613 TGTLTVSNGTLSQ
-626 SQVTLNQGTL
+626 SQVNLKQGAL

-673 LDSAASWNIQ
+673 LDSGARWNIQ

-691 LDNLDN
+691 LDKLDN
-697 AGTISFTPA
+697 AGTISFAPA
-706 TGSQFVPETLTVTN
+706 PANSPFVPETLTVTN
-720 LTGRNGTINMSIRL
+720 LTGRNGTINLSIRL
-734 DDPAFP
+734 DDPTFP
-740 TDMLVIDGG
+740 TDRLVIDGG
-749 QATGKTWLNFTH
+749 QATGKTWLNFTN

-775 IKVVDAIN
+775 IKVVEAIN

-814 NWYLTS
+814 NWYLSS

-830 YASLFAQSMD
+830 YSSLFAQSMD

-850 QRSSAVNDQGI
+850 QRSSAVNDQGF

-871 RDGNGGI
+871 HDGNGGI

-892 MQLGGDLFKHDT
+892 IQLGGDLFKHDT
-904 GTLSLTTGLYGAVG
+904 GTLSLTSGLYGAAG

-939 YSIGGYL
+939 YSLGGYL
-946 TAVHDASGLWADIVA
+946 TAVQDASGLWADVVA

-967 LKANSSDNHFDT
+967 LKASSADNRFET

-1010 QGLSLDDGHDN
+1010 QGLSLDNGHDN

-1034 VRAGIRFG
+1034 VRAGLRFG

-1052 TSAVTGFADSMKRS
+1052 TSTVAGLTDSMKHS
-1066 ASELPVNWWVR
+1066 TSEMPMNWWVR

-1101 SFTPSQKGTSLDL
+1101 SFTPSQDGTSLDL
-1114 QAGIDARVR
+1114 QAGIEARVR

-1134 TRSVSGNSVDG
+1134 TRSVSGNSAAG

-1150 TLKVT
+1150 TLKVA

>member
-1 MMKRNLNTSYR
+1 MKRNLNTSYR

-35 STAVL
+35 TGSVL
-40 ALAVAGLVASPAALA
+40 ALAAAGLVASPAALA
-55 DDATD
+55 GDAPG
-60 NISTIVAG
+60 NISTIAAG
-68 DVASNTVISNHD
+68 DVVNNAIISNHD
-80 TQLVFGTAN
+80 TQQVFGTVN

-103 DANSGGQF
+103 EANSGGQF
-111 VQTGGVANQTT
+111 VQAGGVANQTT
-122 INANGLQGVLTGGSA
+122 VNDNGLQGVLAGGRA
-137 TDTTVNSGAGQSVH
+137 TDTTVNSGGGQSVH
-151 GQATN
+151 GQASDT
-156 TVLNSGAQWV
+156 TLDGGTQWV
-166 HSGGSV
+166 HSGGITS
-172 FGTVINEGG
+172 GTIINKGG
-181 YQLVKAG
+181 TQLVKAG
-188 AQASGTVVNT
+188 ALATGTVVNT
-198 GAQGGPDAENSDGMF
+198 GAQGGPDAENDDGQWI
-213 VAGTATDTTINANGR
+213 AGTAIDTTINTDGR
-228 QIIAAGGLATST
+228 QIIAAGGIATGT
-240 VIKADGDQSVHGS
+240 VIKAGGDQSVQGS
-253 AINTLLEGGFQYVH
+253 ANNTRLDGGNQYVH
-267 EGARAEGT
+267 AGASATDT
-275 VISQNGWQVVKNGAT
+275 VINAGGWQVVKSGAT
-290 ATDTT
+290 AD
-295 ILNGTGTEVANG
+295 
-307 NSASS
+307 
-312 QSVQAGGSALNTTIG
+312 NTTVN
-327 DDSPSGELLTDL
+327 TDGKL
-339 SYQMVDGGRAEN
+339 QVN
-351 TTINNGGVQSVFA
+351 A
-364 GGTAIGSVVNRGGRL
+364 GGTA
-379 EVSIWQDEPVA
+379 
-390 GKTAV
+390 T
-395 AGSANNVTVEA
+395 NVTQN
-406 DGILS
+406 
-411 VDAGTSATDVVIK
+411 AGGALVTNTSATV
-424 QGGALWAT
+424 
-432 TDSTVTGTNSL
+432 SGTNSL
-443 GDFFIDGTTHIA
+443 GNFSVDAATASA
-455 TNVLLENGGRLDVP
+455 TNVLLENGGRLDVL
-469 GNGIA
+469 GNGSA
-474 DTTTVNQGGI
+474 DTTTVRQGGI

-512 SGTNTTGAFGID
+512 SGTNTSGAFGID
-524 GATGKA
+524 AATGKA

-539 QFTVLGNGS
+539 QFSVLGNGS

-558 TLNVVQGGTLT
+558 TLNVAQGGTLT
-569 GTTTFGDGASLT
+569 GTTTFNDGASLT
-581 GSATNSGQ
+581 GNATNNGQ
-589 LHFSNGN
+589 LHFSSGN

-602 VSGDGQLLKEG
+602 VSGEGQLLKDG
-613 NGTLTVSNGTLSQ
+613 DGTLTVSNGTLSQ
-626 SQVTLNQGTL
+626 SQVTLSQGML
-636 ALNNAIINSDIIAQ
+636 ALNNAVINSDIIAQ

-673 LDSAASWNIQ
+673 LDSGASWNIQ

-691 LDNLDN
+691 LDSLDN
-697 AGTISFTPA
+697 AGTISFAPA

-720 LTGRNGTINMSIRL
+720 LTGRNGTINLSIRL
-734 DDPAFP
+734 NDPTFP

-749 QATGKTWLNFTH
+749 QATGKTWLNFTN
-761 TGDAGLGLATTGNG
+761 TGDAGLATTGNG
-775 IKVVDAIN
+775 IKVVEAIN

-814 NWYLTS
+814 NWYLSS

-850 QRSSAVNDQGI
+850 QRSSAVNDQGL

-871 RDGNGGI
+871 HDGNGGI
-878 AQGDTPE
+878 ARGDTPE

-892 MQLGGDLFKHDT
+892 IQLGGDLLKRDT
-904 GTLSLTTGLYGAVG
+904 GSLSLTSGLYGAAG
-918 QSSVDVKNDD
+918 QSLVDVKNDD

-939 YSIGGYL
+939 YSLGGYL
-946 TAVHDASGLWADIVA
+946 TAVHETSGLWADVVA

-967 LKANSSDNHFDT
+967 LKASSADNRFDT
-979 DGTGWLASVETG
+979 DGTGWLASLETG

-1010 QGLSLDDGHDN
+1010 QGLSLDNGHDH

-1034 VRAGIRFG
+1034 VRAGLRFG

-1052 TSAVTGFADSMKRS
+1052 TSVVAGFADSIKRS

-1101 SFTPSQKGTSLDL
+1101 SFTPSQDGTSFDL
-1114 QAGIDARVR
+1114 QAGIEARVR
-1123 QNVTLGVQGGY
+1123 QNVALGVQAGY
-1134 TRSVSGNSVDG
+1134 TRSVSGNSADG

-1150 TLKVT
+1150 TLKVA

>member
-55 DDATD
+55 DDAPGNTR
-60 NISTIVAG
+60 TVAAG
-68 DVASNTVISNHD
+68 EVVNGAVIGNHD
-80 TQLVFGTAN
+80 SQIVFGKTN
-89 NTVINTGQEYGDDD
+89 NTVINTGLEFGADNDD
-103 DANSGGQF
+103 NSGGQW

-122 INANGLQGVLTGGSA
+122 INNSGLQGVLAGGSA
-137 TDTTVNSGAGQSVH
+137 TDTTVNSGGGQSVH
-151 GQATN
+151 GQASDT
-156 TVLNSGAQWV
+156 TLDDGTQWV
-166 HSGGSV
+166 HSGGITS
-172 FGTVINEGG
+172 GTIINKDGA
-181 YQLVKAG
+181 QLVKAG
-188 AQASGTVVNT
+188 AQATGSVVNT
-198 GAQGGPDAENSDGMF
+198 GAQGGPDAENNDGQW
-213 VAGTATDTTINANGR
+213 VAGTATDTTINNDGR
-228 QIIAAGGLATST
+228 QTIATGGLATGT
-240 VIKADGDQSVHGS
+240 VIKAGGDQSVHGS
-253 AINTLLEGGFQYVH
+253 ANTTRLDGGYQYVH
-267 EGARAEGT
+267 AGASASDT
-275 VISQNGWQVVKNGAT
+275 VINAGGWQVVKSGAT
-290 ATDTT
+290 ADNTT
-295 ILNGTGTEVANG
+295 VNADGKLQVG
-307 NSASS
+307 
-312 QSVQAGGSALNTTIG
+312 AGGNATNVT
-327 DDSPSGELLTDL
+327 
-339 SYQMVDGGRAEN
+339 QN
-351 TTINNGGVQSVFA
+351 A
-364 GGTAIGSVVNRGGRL
+364 GGAL
-379 EVSIWQDEPVA
+379 
-390 GKTAV
+390 
-395 AGSANNVTVEA
+395 VTN
-406 DGILS
+406 
-411 VDAGTSATDVVIK
+411 TSATV
-424 QGGALWAT
+424 
-432 TDSTVTGTNSL
+432 SGTNSL
-443 GDFFIDGTTHIA
+443 GNFSVDAANASA
-455 TNVLLENGGRLDVP
+455 TNVLLENGGRLDVL
-469 GNGIA
+469 GNGSA

-512 SGTNTTGAFGID
+512 SGTNTSGAFGID

-558 TLNVVQGGTLT
+558 TLNVAQGGTLT
-569 GTTTFGDGASLT
+569 GTTSFGDGASLT

-589 LHFSNGN
+589 LHFSTGNGQG

-602 VSGDGQLLKEG
+602 VSGEGQLLKDG
-613 NGTLTVSNGTLSQ
+613 DGTLTVSNGTLSQ
-626 SQVTLNQGTL
+626 SQVNLNQGTL

-657 TGNSVMNGAID
+657 TGNSVLNGAID

-673 LDSAASWNIQ
+673 LDSGASWNIQ

-697 AGTISFTPA
+697 AGTISFAPA
-706 TGSQFVPETLTVTN
+706 QANSPFVPETLTVTN
-720 LTGRNGTINMSIRL
+720 LTGRSGTMNLSIRL
-734 DDPAFP
+734 DDPTFP

-749 QATGKTWLNFTH
+749 QATGKTWLNFTN

-814 NWYLTS
+814 NWYLSS

-830 YASLFAQSMD
+830 YSSLFAQSMD

-850 QRSSAVNDQGI
+850 QRSSAVNDQGF

-871 RDGNGGI
+871 HDGNGGI

-892 MQLGGDLFKHDT
+892 IQLGGDLFKHDT
-904 GTLSLTTGLYGAVG
+904 GTLSLTSGLYGAAG

-939 YSIGGYL
+939 YSLGGYL
-946 TAVHDASGLWADIVA
+946 TAVQDASGLWADVVA

-967 LKANSSDNHFDT
+967 LKASSADNRFET

-1010 QGLSLDDGHDN
+1010 QGLSLDNGHDN

-1034 VRAGIRFG
+1034 VRAGLRFG

-1052 TSAVTGFADSMKRS
+1052 TSTVAGLTDSMKHS
-1066 ASELPVNWWVR
+1066 TSEMPMNWWVR

-1101 SFTPSQKGTSLDL
+1101 SFTPSQDGTSLDL
-1114 QAGIDARVR
+1114 QAGIEARVR

-1134 TRSVSGNSVDG
+1134 TRSVSGNSAAG

-1150 TLKVT
+1150 TLKVA

>member
-40 ALAVAGLVASPAALA
+40 ALAVAGLVASPSALA
-55 DDATD
+55 DDAPG
-60 NISTIVAG
+60 NISTVAAG

-80 TQLVFGTAN
+80 TQLVSGTAN
-89 NTVINTGQEYGDDD
+89 NTVINTGQEYGDDEE
-103 DANSGGQF
+103 ANSGGQF

-122 INANGLQGVLTGGSA
+122 INGNGLQGVLAGGSA
-137 TDTTVNSGAGQSVH
+137 TDTTVNSGGGQSVH
-151 GQATN
+151 GQATD
-156 TVLNSGAQWV
+156 TVLNGGAQWV
-166 HSGGSV
+166 HNGGSV
-172 FGTVINEGG
+172 SGTVINEGG

-188 AQASGTVVNT
+188 AQATGNVINT

-228 QIIAAGGLATST
+228 QIIAAGGLTTGT
-240 VIKADGDQSVHGS
+240 VIKAGGDQSVHGS
-253 AINTLLEGGFQYVH
+253 ANTTRLDGGNQYVH
-267 EGARAEGT
+267 AGASATDT
-275 VISQNGWQVVKNGAT
+275 VINAGGWQVVKSGAT
-290 ATDTT
+290 ADNTTVNTDGK
-295 ILNGTGTEVANG
+295 LQV
-307 NSASS
+307 S
-312 QSVQAGGSALNTTIG
+312 AGGNAT
-327 DDSPSGELLTDL
+327 
-339 SYQMVDGGRAEN
+339 
-351 TTINNGGVQSVFA
+351 
-364 GGTAIGSVVNRGGRL
+364 
-379 EVSIWQDEPVA
+379 
-390 GKTAV
+390 
-395 AGSANNVTVEA
+395 NVTQNTGGALVTN
-406 DGILS
+406 
-411 VDAGTSATDVVIK
+411 TSATV
-424 QGGALWAT
+424 
-432 TDSTVTGTNSL
+432 SGTNSL
-443 GDFFIDGTTHIA
+443 GNFSVDAATASA
-455 TNVLLENGGRLDVP
+455 TNVLLENGGRLDVL
-469 GNGIA
+469 GNGSA

-484 LAVATGGKAQNIVMH
+484 LAVSSGGKAQNIVIH

-512 SGTNTTGAFGID
+512 SGTNTSGAFGID

-558 TLNVVQGGTLT
+558 TLNVAQGGTLT
-569 GTTTFGDGASLT
+569 GTTSFGDGASLT
-581 GSATNSGQ
+581 GNATNSGQ
-589 LHFSNGN
+589 LYFNNGN
-596 AAISGS
+596 AAINGS

-613 NGTLTVSNGTLSQ
+613 TGTLTVSNGTLSQ
-626 SQVTLNQGTL
+626 SQVNLKQGAL

-673 LDSAASWNIQ
+673 LDSGARWNIQ

-691 LDNLDN
+691 LDKLDN
-697 AGTISFTPA
+697 AGTISFAPA
-706 TGSQFVPETLTVTN
+706 PANSPFVPETLTVTN
-720 LTGRNGTINMSIRL
+720 LTGRNGTINLSIRL
-734 DDPAFP
+734 DDPTFP
-740 TDMLVIDGG
+740 TDRLVIDGG
-749 QATGKTWLNFTH
+749 QATGKTWLNFTN

-775 IKVVDAIN
+775 IKVVEAIN

-814 NWYLTS
+814 NWYLSS

-830 YASLFAQSMD
+830 YSSLFAQSMD

-850 QRSSAVNDQGI
+850 QRSSAVNDQGF

-871 RDGNGGI
+871 HDGNGGI

-892 MQLGGDLFKHDT
+892 IQLGGDLFKHDT
-904 GTLSLTTGLYGAVG
+904 GTLSLTSGLYGAAG

-939 YSIGGYL
+939 YSLGGYL
-946 TAVHDASGLWADIVA
+946 TAVQDASGLWADVVA

-967 LKANSSDNHFDT
+967 LKASSADNRFET

-1010 QGLSLDDGHDN
+1010 QGLSLDNGHDN

-1034 VRAGIRFG
+1034 VRAGLRFG

-1052 TSAVTGFADSMKRS
+1052 TSTVAGLTDSMKHS
-1066 ASELPVNWWVR
+1066 TSEMPMNWWVR

-1089 MSMGTATAGSNV
+1089 MSMGTAAAGSNV
-1101 SFTPSQKGTSLDL
+1101 SFTPSQDGTSLDL
-1114 QAGIDARVR
+1114 QAGIEARVR

-1134 TRSVSGNSVDG
+1134 TRSVSGNSAAG

-1150 TLKVT
+1150 TLKVA

>member
-1 MMKRNLNTSYR
+1 MKRNLNTSYR
-12 LVWNEVLGA
+12 LVWNEVLGV

-40 ALAVAGLVASPAALA
+40 ALAVAGLVASPSALA
-55 DDATD
+55 DDAPG
-60 NISTIVAG
+60 NISTVAVAAG

-80 TQLVFGTAN
+80 TQLVSGTAN
-89 NTVINTGQEYGDDD
+89 NTVINTGQEYGDDEE
-103 DANSGGQF
+103 ANSGGQF

-122 INANGLQGVLTGGSA
+122 INGNGLQGVLAGGSA
-137 TDTTVNSGAGQSVH
+137 TDTTVNSGGGQSVH
-151 GQATN
+151 GQATD
-156 TVLNSGAQWV
+156 TVLNGGAQWV
-166 HSGGSV
+166 HNGGSV
-172 FGTVINEGG
+172 SGTVINEGG

-188 AQASGTVVNT
+188 AQATGNVINT

-228 QIIAAGGLATST
+228 QIIAAGGLTTGT
-240 VIKADGDQSVHGS
+240 VIKAGGDQSVHGS
-253 AINTLLEGGFQYVH
+253 ANTTRLDGGNQYVH
-267 EGARAEGT
+267 AGASATDT
-275 VISQNGWQVVKNGAT
+275 VINAGGWQVVKSGAT
-290 ATDTT
+290 ADNTTVNTDGK
-295 ILNGTGTEVANG
+295 LQV
-307 NSASS
+307 S
-312 QSVQAGGSALNTTIG
+312 AGGNAT
-327 DDSPSGELLTDL
+327 
-339 SYQMVDGGRAEN
+339 
-351 TTINNGGVQSVFA
+351 
-364 GGTAIGSVVNRGGRL
+364 
-379 EVSIWQDEPVA
+379 
-390 GKTAV
+390 
-395 AGSANNVTVEA
+395 NVTQNTGGALVTN
-406 DGILS
+406 
-411 VDAGTSATDVVIK
+411 TSATV
-424 QGGALWAT
+424 
-432 TDSTVTGTNSL
+432 SGTNSL
-443 GDFFIDGTTHIA
+443 GNFSVDAATASA
-455 TNVLLENGGRLDVP
+455 TNVLLENGGRLDVL
-469 GNGIA
+469 GNGSA

-484 LAVATGGKAQNIVMH
+484 LAVSSGGKAQNIVIH

-512 SGTNTTGAFGID
+512 SGTNTSGAFGID

-558 TLNVVQGGTLT
+558 TLNVAQGGTLT
-569 GTTTFGDGASLT
+569 GTTSFGDGASLT
-581 GSATNSGQ
+581 GNATNSGQ
-589 LHFSNGN
+589 LYFNNGN
-596 AAISGS
+596 AAINGS

-613 NGTLTVSNGTLSQ
+613 TGTLTVSNGTLSQ
-626 SQVTLNQGTL
+626 SQVNLKQGAL

-673 LDSAASWNIQ
+673 LDSGARWNIQ

-691 LDNLDN
+691 LDKLDN
-697 AGTISFTPA
+697 AGTISFAPA
-706 TGSQFVPETLTVTN
+706 PANSPFVPETLTVTN
-720 LTGRNGTINMSIRL
+720 LTGRNGTINLSIRL
-734 DDPAFP
+734 DDPTFP
-740 TDMLVIDGG
+740 TDRLVIDGG
-749 QATGKTWLNFTH
+749 QATGKTWLNFTN

-775 IKVVDAIN
+775 IKVVEAIN

-814 NWYLTS
+814 NWYLSS

-830 YASLFAQSMD
+830 YSSLFAQSMD

-850 QRSSAVNDQGI
+850 QRSSAVNDQGF

-871 RDGNGGI
+871 HDGNGGI

-892 MQLGGDLFKHDT
+892 IQLGGDLFKHDT
-904 GTLSLTTGLYGAVG
+904 GTLSLTSGLYGAAG

-939 YSIGGYL
+939 YSLGGYL
-946 TAVHDASGLWADIVA
+946 TAVQDASGLWADVVA

-967 LKANSSDNHFDT
+967 LKASSADNRFET

-1010 QGLSLDDGHDN
+1010 QGLSLDNGHDN

-1034 VRAGIRFG
+1034 VRAGLRFG

-1052 TSAVTGFADSMKRS
+1052 TSTVAGLTDSMKHS
-1066 ASELPVNWWVR
+1066 TSEMPMNWWVR

-1101 SFTPSQKGTSLDL
+1101 SFTPSQDGTSLDL
-1114 QAGIDARVR
+1114 QAGIEARVR

-1134 TRSVSGNSVDG
+1134 TRSVSGNSAAG

-1150 TLKVT
+1150 TLKVA

>member
-55 DDATD
+55 DDAPGNTR
-60 NISTIVAG
+60 TVAADEVVNG
-68 DVASNTVISNHD
+68 AVIGNHD
-80 TQLVFGTAN
+80 SQIVFGKTN
-89 NTVINTGQEYGDDD
+89 NTVINTGLEFGADNND
-103 DANSGGQF
+103 NSGGQW

-122 INANGLQGVLTGGSA
+122 INNSGLQGVLAGGSA
-137 TDTTVNSGAGQSVH
+137 TDTTVNSGGGQSVH
-151 GQATN
+151 GQASDT
-156 TVLNSGAQWV
+156 TLDGGTQWV
-166 HSGGSV
+166 HSGGITS
-172 FGTVINEGG
+172 GTIINKDGA
-181 YQLVKAG
+181 QLVKAG
-188 AQASGTVVNT
+188 AQATGSVVNT
-198 GAQGGPDAENSDGMF
+198 GAQGGPDAENNDGQW
-213 VAGTATDTTINANGR
+213 VAGTATDTTINNDGR
-228 QIIAAGGLATST
+228 QIIAAGGLTTGT
-240 VIKADGDQSVHGS
+240 VIKAGGDQSVHGS
-253 AINTLLEGGFQYVH
+253 ANTTRLDGGNQYVH
-267 EGARAEGT
+267 AGASATDT
-275 VISQNGWQVVKNGAT
+275 VINAGGWQVVKSGAT
-290 ATDTT
+290 ADNTTVNTDGK
-295 ILNGTGTEVANG
+295 LQV
-307 NSASS
+307 S
-312 QSVQAGGSALNTTIG
+312 AGGNAT
-327 DDSPSGELLTDL
+327 
-339 SYQMVDGGRAEN
+339 
-351 TTINNGGVQSVFA
+351 
-364 GGTAIGSVVNRGGRL
+364 
-379 EVSIWQDEPVA
+379 
-390 GKTAV
+390 
-395 AGSANNVTVEA
+395 NVTQNTGGALVTN
-406 DGILS
+406 
-411 VDAGTSATDVVIK
+411 TSATV
-424 QGGALWAT
+424 
-432 TDSTVTGTNSL
+432 SGTNSL
-443 GDFFIDGTTHIA
+443 GNFSVDAATASA
-455 TNVLLENGGRLDVP
+455 TNVLLENGGRLDVL
-469 GNGIA
+469 GNGSA

-484 LAVATGGKAQNIVMH
+484 LAVSSGGKAQNIVIH

-512 SGTNTTGAFGID
+512 SGTNTSGAFGID

-558 TLNVVQGGTLT
+558 TLNVAQGGTLT
-569 GTTTFGDGASLT
+569 GTTSFGDGASLT
-581 GSATNSGQ
+581 GNATNSGQ
-589 LHFSNGN
+589 LYFNNGN
-596 AAISGS
+596 AAINGS

-613 NGTLTVSNGTLSQ
+613 TGTLTVSNGTLSQ
-626 SQVTLNQGTL
+626 SQVNLKQGAL

-673 LDSAASWNIQ
+673 LDSGARWNIQ

-691 LDNLDN
+691 LDKLDN
-697 AGTISFTPA
+697 AGTISFAPA
-706 TGSQFVPETLTVTN
+706 PANSPFVPETLTVTN
-720 LTGRNGTINMSIRL
+720 LTGRNGTINLSIRL
-734 DDPAFP
+734 DDPTFP
-740 TDMLVIDGG
+740 TDRLVIDGG
-749 QATGKTWLNFTH
+749 QATGKTWLNFTN

-775 IKVVDAIN
+775 IKVVEAIN

-814 NWYLTS
+814 NWYLSS

-830 YASLFAQSMD
+830 YSSLFAQSMD

-850 QRSSAVNDQGI
+850 QRSSAVNDQGF

-871 RDGNGGI
+871 HDGNGGI

-892 MQLGGDLFKHDT
+892 IQLGGDLFKHDT
-904 GTLSLTTGLYGAVG
+904 GTLSLTSGLYGAAG

-939 YSIGGYL
+939 YSLGGYL
-946 TAVHDASGLWADIVA
+946 TAVQDASGLWADVVA

-967 LKANSSDNHFDT
+967 LKASSADNRFET

-1010 QGLSLDDGHDN
+1010 QGLSLDNGHDN

-1034 VRAGIRFG
+1034 VRAGLRFG

-1052 TSAVTGFADSMKRS
+1052 TSTVAGLTDSMKHS
-1066 ASELPVNWWVR
+1066 TSEMPMNWWVR

-1101 SFTPSQKGTSLDL
+1101 SFTPSQDGTSLDL
-1114 QAGIDARVR
+1114 QAGIEARVR

-1134 TRSVSGNSVDG
+1134 TRSVSGNSAAG

-1150 TLKVT
+1150 TLKVA

>member
-40 ALAVAGLVASPAALA
+40 ALAVAGLVASPSALA
-55 DDATD
+55 DDAPG
-60 NISTIVAG
+60 NISTVAVAAG

-80 TQLVFGTAN
+80 TQLVSGTAN
-89 NTVINTGQEYGDDD
+89 NTVINTGQEYGDDEE
-103 DANSGGQF
+103 ANSGGQF

-122 INANGLQGVLTGGSA
+122 INGNGLQGVLAGGSA
-137 TDTTVNSGAGQSVH
+137 TDTTVNSGGGQSVH
-151 GQATN
+151 GQATD
-156 TVLNSGAQWV
+156 TVLNGGAQWV
-166 HSGGSV
+166 HNGGSV
-172 FGTVINEGG
+172 SGTVINEGG

-188 AQASGTVVNT
+188 AQATGNVINT

-228 QIIAAGGLATST
+228 QIIAAGGLTTGT
-240 VIKADGDQSVHGS
+240 VIKAGGDQSVHGS
-253 AINTLLEGGFQYVH
+253 ANTTRLDGGNQYVH
-267 EGARAEGT
+267 AGASATDT
-275 VISQNGWQVVKNGAT
+275 VINAGGWQVVKSGAT
-290 ATDTT
+290 ADNTTVNTDGK
-295 ILNGTGTEVANG
+295 LQV
-307 NSASS
+307 S
-312 QSVQAGGSALNTTIG
+312 AGGNAT
-327 DDSPSGELLTDL
+327 
-339 SYQMVDGGRAEN
+339 
-351 TTINNGGVQSVFA
+351 
-364 GGTAIGSVVNRGGRL
+364 
-379 EVSIWQDEPVA
+379 
-390 GKTAV
+390 
-395 AGSANNVTVEA
+395 NVTQNTGGALVTN
-406 DGILS
+406 
-411 VDAGTSATDVVIK
+411 TSATV
-424 QGGALWAT
+424 
-432 TDSTVTGTNSL
+432 SGTNSL
-443 GDFFIDGTTHIA
+443 GNFSVDAATASA
-455 TNVLLENGGRLDVP
+455 TNVLLENGGRLDVL
-469 GNGIA
+469 GNGSA

-484 LAVATGGKAQNIVMH
+484 LAVSSGGKAQNIVIH

-512 SGTNTTGAFGID
+512 SGTNTSGAFGID

-558 TLNVVQGGTLT
+558 TLNVAQGGTLT
-569 GTTTFGDGASLT
+569 GTTSFGDGASLT
-581 GSATNSGQ
+581 GNATNSGQ
-589 LHFSNGN
+589 LYFNNGN
-596 AAISGS
+596 AAINGS

-613 NGTLTVSNGTLSQ
+613 TGTLTVSNGTLSQ
-626 SQVTLNQGTL
+626 SQVNLKQGAL

-673 LDSAASWNIQ
+673 LDSGARWNIQ

-691 LDNLDN
+691 LDKLDN
-697 AGTISFTPA
+697 AGTISFAPA
-706 TGSQFVPETLTVTN
+706 PANSPFVPETLTVTN
-720 LTGRNGTINMSIRL
+720 LTGRNGTINLSIRL
-734 DDPAFP
+734 DDPTFP
-740 TDMLVIDGG
+740 TDRLVIDGG
-749 QATGKTWLNFTH
+749 QATGKTWLNFTN

-775 IKVVDAIN
+775 IKVVEAIN

-814 NWYLTS
+814 NWYLSS

-830 YASLFAQSMD
+830 YSSLFAQSMD

-850 QRSSAVNDQGI
+850 QRSSAVNDQGF

-871 RDGNGGI
+871 HDGNGGI

-892 MQLGGDLFKHDT
+892 IQLGGDLFKHDT
-904 GTLSLTTGLYGAVG
+904 GTLSLTSGLYGAAG

-939 YSIGGYL
+939 YSLGGYL
-946 TAVHDASGLWADIVA
+946 TAVQDASGLWADVVA

-967 LKANSSDNHFDT
+967 LKASSADNRFET

-1010 QGLSLDDGHDN
+1010 QGLSLDNGHDN

-1034 VRAGIRFG
+1034 VRAGLRFG

-1052 TSAVTGFADSMKRS
+1052 TSTVAGLTDSMKHS
-1066 ASELPVNWWVR
+1066 TSEMPMNWWVR

-1101 SFTPSQKGTSLDL
+1101 SFTPSQDGTSLDL
-1114 QAGIDARVR
+1114 QAGIEARVR

-1134 TRSVSGNSVDG
+1134 TRSVSGNSAAG

-1150 TLKVT
+1150 TLKVA

>member
-55 DDATD
+55 DDAPGNTR
-60 NISTIVAG
+60 TVAAG
-68 DVASNTVISNHD
+68 EVVNGAMIGNHD
-80 TQLVFGTAN
+80 SQIVFGKTN
-89 NTVINTGQEYGDDD
+89 NTVINTGLEFGADNDD
-103 DANSGGQF
+103 NSGGQW

-122 INANGLQGVLTGGSA
+122 INNSGLQGVLAGGSA
-137 TDTTVNSGAGQSVH
+137 TDTTVNSGGGQSVH
-151 GQATN
+151 GQASDT
-156 TVLNSGAQWV
+156 TLDGGTQWV
-166 HSGGSV
+166 HSGGITS
-172 FGTVINEGG
+172 GTIINKDGA
-181 YQLVKAG
+181 QLVKAG
-188 AQASGTVVNT
+188 AQATGSVVNT
-198 GAQGGPDAENSDGMF
+198 GAQGGPDAENNDGQW
-213 VAGTATDTTINANGR
+213 VAGTATDTTINNDGR
-228 QIIAAGGLATST
+228 QTIATGGLATGT
-240 VIKADGDQSVHGS
+240 VIKAGGDQSVHGS
-253 AINTLLEGGFQYVH
+253 ANTTRLDGGYQYVH
-267 EGARAEGT
+267 AGASASDT
-275 VISQNGWQVVKNGAT
+275 VINAGGWQVVKSGAT
-290 ATDTT
+290 ADNTT
-295 ILNGTGTEVANG
+295 VNADGKLQVG
-307 NSASS
+307 
-312 QSVQAGGSALNTTIG
+312 AGGNATNVT
-327 DDSPSGELLTDL
+327 
-339 SYQMVDGGRAEN
+339 QN
-351 TTINNGGVQSVFA
+351 A
-364 GGTAIGSVVNRGGRL
+364 GGAL
-379 EVSIWQDEPVA
+379 
-390 GKTAV
+390 
-395 AGSANNVTVEA
+395 VTN
-406 DGILS
+406 
-411 VDAGTSATDVVIK
+411 TSATV
-424 QGGALWAT
+424 
-432 TDSTVTGTNSL
+432 SGTNSL
-443 GDFFIDGTTHIA
+443 GNFSVDAANASA
-455 TNVLLENGGRLDVP
+455 TNVLLENGGRLDVL
-469 GNGIA
+469 GNGSA

-512 SGTNTTGAFGID
+512 SGTNTSGAFGID

-558 TLNVVQGGTLT
+558 TLNVAQGGTLT
-569 GTTTFGDGASLT
+569 GTTSFGDGASLT

-589 LHFSNGN
+589 LHFSTGNGQG

-602 VSGDGQLLKEG
+602 VSGEGQLLKDG
-613 NGTLTVSNGTLSQ
+613 DGTLTVSNGTLSQ
-626 SQVTLNQGTL
+626 SQVNLNQGTL

-657 TGNSVMNGAID
+657 TGNSVLNGAID

-673 LDSAASWNIQ
+673 LDSGASWNIQ

-697 AGTISFTPA
+697 AGTISFAPA
-706 TGSQFVPETLTVTN
+706 QANSPFVPETLTVTN
-720 LTGRNGTINMSIRL
+720 LTGRSGTMNLSIRL
-734 DDPAFP
+734 DDPTFP

-749 QATGKTWLNFTH
+749 QATGKTWLNFTN

-814 NWYLTS
+814 NWYLSS

-830 YASLFAQSMD
+830 YSSLFAQSMD

-850 QRSSAVNDQGI
+850 QRSSAVNDQGF

-871 RDGNGGI
+871 HDGNGGI

-892 MQLGGDLFKHDT
+892 IQLGGDLFKHDT
-904 GTLSLTTGLYGAVG
+904 GTLSLTSGLYGAAG

-939 YSIGGYL
+939 YSLGGYL
-946 TAVHDASGLWADIVA
+946 TAVQDASGLWADVVA

-967 LKANSSDNHFDT
+967 LKASSADNRFET

-1010 QGLSLDDGHDN
+1010 QGLSLDNGHDN

-1034 VRAGIRFG
+1034 VRAGLRFG

-1052 TSAVTGFADSMKRS
+1052 TSTVAGLTDSMKHS
-1066 ASELPVNWWVR
+1066 TSEMPMNWWVR

-1101 SFTPSQKGTSLDL
+1101 SFTPSQDGTSLDL
-1114 QAGIDARVR
+1114 QAGIEARVR

-1134 TRSVSGNSVDG
+1134 TRSVSGNSAAG

-1150 TLKVT
+1150 TLKVA

>member
-55 DDATD
+55 DDAPG
-60 NISTIVAG
+60 NISTVAVAAG

-80 TQLVFGTAN
+80 TQLVSGTAN
-89 NTVINTGQEYGDDD
+89 NTVINTGQEYGDDEE
-103 DANSGGQF
+103 ANSGGQF

-122 INANGLQGVLTGGSA
+122 INGNGLQGVLAGGSA
-137 TDTTVNSGAGQSVH
+137 TDTTVNSGGGQSVH
-151 GQATN
+151 GQATD
-156 TVLNSGAQWV
+156 TVLNGGAQWV
-166 HSGGSV
+166 HNGGSV
-172 FGTVINEGG
+172 SGTVINEGG

-188 AQASGTVVNT
+188 AQATGNVINT

-228 QIIAAGGLATST
+228 QIIAAGGLTTGT
-240 VIKADGDQSVHGS
+240 VIKAGGDQSVHGS
-253 AINTLLEGGFQYVH
+253 ANTTRLDGGNQYVH
-267 EGARAEGT
+267 AGASATDT
-275 VISQNGWQVVKNGAT
+275 VINAGGWQVVKSGAT
-290 ATDTT
+290 ADNTTVNTDGK
-295 ILNGTGTEVANG
+295 LQV
-307 NSASS
+307 S
-312 QSVQAGGSALNTTIG
+312 AGGNAT
-327 DDSPSGELLTDL
+327 
-339 SYQMVDGGRAEN
+339 
-351 TTINNGGVQSVFA
+351 
-364 GGTAIGSVVNRGGRL
+364 
-379 EVSIWQDEPVA
+379 
-390 GKTAV
+390 
-395 AGSANNVTVEA
+395 NVTQNTGGALVTN
-406 DGILS
+406 
-411 VDAGTSATDVVIK
+411 TSATV
-424 QGGALWAT
+424 
-432 TDSTVTGTNSL
+432 SGTNSL
-443 GDFFIDGTTHIA
+443 GNFSVDAATASA
-455 TNVLLENGGRLDVP
+455 TNVLLENGGRLDVL
-469 GNGIA
+469 GNGSA

-484 LAVATGGKAQNIVMH
+484 LAVSSGGKAQNIVIH

-512 SGTNTTGAFGID
+512 SGTNTSGAFGID

-558 TLNVVQGGTLT
+558 TLNVAQGGTLT
-569 GTTTFGDGASLT
+569 GTTSFGDGASLT
-581 GSATNSGQ
+581 GNATNSGQ
-589 LHFSNGN
+589 LYFNNGN
-596 AAISGS
+596 AAINGS

-613 NGTLTVSNGTLSQ
+613 TGTLTVSNGTLSQ
-626 SQVTLNQGTL
+626 SQVNLKQGAL

-673 LDSAASWNIQ
+673 LDSGARWNIQ

-691 LDNLDN
+691 LDKLDN
-697 AGTISFTPA
+697 AGTISFAPA
-706 TGSQFVPETLTVTN
+706 PANSPFVPETLTVTN
-720 LTGRNGTINMSIRL
+720 LTGRNGTINLSIRL
-734 DDPAFP
+734 DDPTFP
-740 TDMLVIDGG
+740 TDRLVIDGG
-749 QATGKTWLNFTH
+749 QATGKTWLNFTN

-775 IKVVDAIN
+775 IKVVEAIN

-814 NWYLTS
+814 NWYLSS

-830 YASLFAQSMD
+830 YSSLFAQSMD

-850 QRSSAVNDQGI
+850 QRSSAVNDQGF

-871 RDGNGGI
+871 HDGNGGI

-892 MQLGGDLFKHDT
+892 IQLGGDLFKHDT
-904 GTLSLTTGLYGAVG
+904 GTLSLTSGLYGAAG

-939 YSIGGYL
+939 YSLGGYL
-946 TAVHDASGLWADIVA
+946 TAVQDASGLWADVVA

-967 LKANSSDNHFDT
+967 LKASSADNRFET

-1010 QGLSLDDGHDN
+1010 QGLSLDNGHDN

-1034 VRAGIRFG
+1034 VRAGLRFG

-1052 TSAVTGFADSMKRS
+1052 TSTVAGLTDSMKHS
-1066 ASELPVNWWVR
+1066 TSEMPMNWWVR

-1101 SFTPSQKGTSLDL
+1101 SFTPSQDGTSLDL
-1114 QAGIDARVR
+1114 QAGIEARVR

-1134 TRSVSGNSVDG
+1134 TRSVSGNSAAG

-1150 TLKVT
+1150 TLKVA